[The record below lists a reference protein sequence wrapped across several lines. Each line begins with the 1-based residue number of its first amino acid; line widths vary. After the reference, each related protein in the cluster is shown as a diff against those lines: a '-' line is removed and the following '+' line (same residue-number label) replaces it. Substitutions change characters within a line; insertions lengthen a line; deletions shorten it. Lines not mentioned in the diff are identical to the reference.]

1 MKASSEREWV
11 LILNVKFYIIS
22 YIFLIVFVRILPPV
36 LRKKSGR
43 NLQQSATEHIK
54 QNALQKGRGIM
65 KNQNQV
71 KVFVSV
77 FLALLSIQGTAMTGA
92 AAMESVPL
100 ATEQTEQVEEAVTE
114 TMPEESAPSDFLS
127 ISSNDAI
134 PDIIQGTPIAIN
146 GVVKSDFSK
155 ITVLTV
161 GVYNAAGEQVIGKT
175 LSPNQVEY
183 DLQNLNDALPF
194 ENLQAG
200 TYQYRV
206 TASNATNQNYT
217 VINQSFVVSSD
228 PTVQVG
234 ATEDAITIE
243 NGSKIPNIT
252 VGTSVSIS
260 GIVRSASSNITTIT
274 VGVYDSKHKMVTGKN
289 AYPTASV
296 FNVKKLDDFVD
307 FSELPVGTYTY
318 EITVTNG
325 THANYTVVN
334 QKFIVSSSSTATDD
348 SIKITNS
355 ATIPNITVGKAV
367 SIRGT
372 VTSAKSNITKIT
384 VGVFDANNTLIT
396 GNSASPNAKTYN
408 VANMDAAVKFGN
420 LKAGT
425 YYYKVLVTNAAHKD
439 YEAVNQKF
447 TVSESGSST
456 TTDQIKMTNGVTIP
470 NITAGKSVSIRGTVT
485 SATSNITKLIVGIYR
500 EDGTSVTGRTVVP
513 NAKSYDVSKIDPYVK
528 FGGLSA
534 GTYYYKVLV
543 TNATHTNYAVV
554 NQKFTVSGGS
564 TTTTDTLSMTGGVT
578 IPNIKVGNV
587 VSIRGTVTS
596 ASSNLKSVT
605 VGVYDSNNKLVTGK
619 TVAPNAKTYNVR
631 NLDAYVSFGNLKA
644 GTYYYKVIASNA
656 ANTNVAVVNQKFT
669 VSDGSSTTTDKL
681 SITGGVTIPNIK
693 VGNVVSI
700 RGTVTSASSNL
711 KSVTVGVYDSNN
723 KLVTGKTAT
732 PNAKT
737 YNIRNLDAYVSFGD
751 LKAGTY
757 YYKVIASNAANTNV
771 AIVNQKFTVSDGSST
786 TTDKLSITGG
796 VTIPN
801 IKVGNVVSIRGTVTS
816 ASSNLKSVT
825 VGVYDSSNKL
835 VTGKTVAPNAKTY
848 NVRNLDAYVS
858 FGDLK
863 AGTYYYKVIT
873 SNAANTNVAV
883 VNQKFTVSDGSSTT
897 TDTLSI
903 TGGVTIPNIKIGNV
917 VSIRGTVTSAS
928 SNLKSVTVGVYDS
941 NNKLVTGKTVAPN
954 AKTYNVRNLDAYVSF
969 GDLKAGTYYYKV
981 IASNAANT
989 NVAVVNQKFTV
1000 SDGSS
1005 TTTTDTL
1012 SITGGVTIP
1021 NIKVGNVVSIRGTV
1035 TSTSS
1040 NLKSVT
1046 VGVYDSNN
1054 KLVTGKTATPNAK
1067 TYNIRNLDAY
1077 VDFGSLKAGTYYYKV
1092 FATNATTTNFPVV
1105 EQKFTVSANGG
1116 TTSNTDTLSITGGT
1130 TVPNIKVGNTVV
1142 VQGTIQSKT
1151 SNITSLTVGVF
1162 DQNQKLVT
1170 GKTVHPNVRTYN
1182 VHNLDYY
1189 VNFGDLK
1196 AGTYYYKVIATNGA
1210 YTNQAVVNQKFTVSD
1225 GSSTTTDKLSMT
1237 GGVTIPNIKVGNVV
1251 SIRGTVTSASSN
1263 LKSVTVGVYDSNNNL
1278 VTGKTV
1284 APNAKTYN
1292 VRNLDAYVSFG
1303 DLQAGT
1309 YYYRVFATNAA
1320 NTNVAVVNQKFT
1332 VSDGSSTTTDKLSMT
1347 GGVTIPNIKVGN
1359 VVSIRGTVTSASSN
1373 LKSVTAGVYDSNN
1386 KLVTGKTA
1394 TPNAKT
1400 YNVSN
1405 LDAYVDFGS
1414 LKAGTYYYRV
1424 FATNATTTNF
1434 PVVEQKFTV
1443 SANGST
1449 TASDTLSISGG
1460 TSVPNITEGT
1470 SVVVKGTVSSASS
1483 NITSVTVGVYSAS
1496 GNLIT
1501 GKTVKPNAKSY
1512 DLRKLDAYVNFN
1524 LLTPGSYLYRVT
1536 VSNGTKTQQLVNQ
1549 AFQVKAK
1556 SGSAQNKDK
1565 LTLSGGTTIPNIKV
1579 GKAVSIRGTVKSATS
1594 NITSLTV
1601 GVFSSSGN
1609 LVTGKTV
1616 RPNAKS
1622 YDIHQVDAYVN
1633 FNLLSPDT
1641 YYYSVIATNGSYQ
1654 NQIVSYQK
1662 FTVTK

>member
-1 MKASSEREWV
+1 
-11 LILNVKFYIIS
+11 
-22 YIFLIVFVRILPPV
+22 
-36 LRKKSGR
+36 
-43 NLQQSATEHIK
+43 
-54 QNALQKGRGIM
+54 M
-65 KNQNQV
+65 KNQNQI

-92 AAMESVPL
+92 AAMVSTPDP
-100 ATEQTEQVEEAVTE
+100 TEQTKEAVTE
-114 TMPEESAPSDFLS
+114 VLPEEYASADFLS
-127 ISSNDAI
+127 ISGNDAI
-134 PDIIQGTPIAIN
+134 PNIIQGTPFAIN
-146 GVVKSDFSK
+146 GTVKSDFSK

-206 TASNATNQNYT
+206 TASNATNQNYI
-217 VINQSFVVSSD
+217 VINQSFVISSD
-228 PTVQVG
+228 PTVQVE

-274 VGVYDSKHKMVTGKN
+274 VGVYDSNHKMVTGKN

-325 THANYTVVN
+325 THTNYTVVN
-334 QKFIVSSSSTATDD
+334 QKFTVSSSSTATDD
-348 SIKITNS
+348 SIKITNN
-355 ATIPNITVGKAV
+355 ATIPNIMVGKAV

-384 VGVFDANNTLIT
+384 VGVFDANNTLVT

-447 TVSESGSST
+447 IVSESGSST

-500 EDGTSVTGRTVVP
+500 EDGTSVTGRTIVP

-528 FGGLSA
+528 FGGLSS
-534 GTYYYKVLV
+534 GTYYYKILV

-554 NQKFTVSGGS
+554 NQKFTVSDGS
-564 TTTTDTLSMTGGVT
+564 TTTTDKLSMTGGVTIPNIKVGNVVSIRGTVTSASSNLKSVTVGVYDSNNKLVTGKTATPNAKTYNVRNLDAYVSFGDLKAGTYYYKVIASNAANTNVAVVNQKFTVSDGSTTTTDKLSMTGGVT

-619 TVAPNAKTYNVR
+619 TVAPNAKTYNIR
-631 NLDAYVSFGNLKA
+631 NLDAYVSFGDLSV
-644 GTYYYKVIASNA
+644 GTYSYKVIATNA
-656 ANTNVAVVNQKFT
+656 THTNYAVVNQKFT
-669 VSDGSSTTTDKL
+669 VSANGSQTADTL
-681 SITGGVTIPNIK
+681 HITGGTSVPNITEGTSVVVKGTVSSAASNITSVTVGVYSASGNLITGKTVRPNAKTYDLRRLDAYVNFNLLTPGSYLYRVTVTNGTTSQHLVNQAFQVKAKSGSVQSQDKLTLSGGTTIPNIK

-737 YNIRNLDAYVSFGD
+737 YN
-751 LKAGTY
+751 
-757 YYKVIASNAANTNV
+757 
-771 AIVNQKFTVSDGSST
+771 
-786 TTDKLSITGG
+786 
-796 VTIPN
+796 
-801 IKVGNVVSIRGTVTS
+801 
-816 ASSNLKSVT
+816 
-825 VGVYDSSNKL
+825 
-835 VTGKTVAPNAKTY
+835 
-848 NVRNLDAYVS
+848 VRNLDAYVS
-858 FGDLK
+858 FGD
-863 AGTYYYKVIT
+863 
-873 SNAANTNVAV
+873 
-883 VNQKFTVSDGSSTT
+883 
-897 TDTLSI
+897 
-903 TGGVTIPNIKIGNV
+903 
-917 VSIRGTVTSAS
+917 
-928 SNLKSVTVGVYDS
+928 
-941 NNKLVTGKTVAPN
+941 
-954 AKTYNVRNLDAYVSF
+954 
-969 GDLKAGTYYYKV
+969 
-981 IASNAANT
+981 
-989 NVAVVNQKFTV
+989 
-1000 SDGSS
+1000 
-1005 TTTTDTL
+1005 
-1012 SITGGVTIP
+1012 
-1021 NIKVGNVVSIRGTV
+1021 
-1035 TSTSS
+1035 
-1040 NLKSVT
+1040 
-1046 VGVYDSNN
+1046 
-1054 KLVTGKTATPNAK
+1054 
-1067 TYNIRNLDAY
+1067 
-1077 VDFGSLKAGTYYYKV
+1077 
-1092 FATNATTTNFPVV
+1092 
-1105 EQKFTVSANGG
+1105 
-1116 TTSNTDTLSITGGT
+1116 
-1130 TVPNIKVGNTVV
+1130 
-1142 VQGTIQSKT
+1142 
-1151 SNITSLTVGVF
+1151 
-1162 DQNQKLVT
+1162 
-1170 GKTVHPNVRTYN
+1170 
-1182 VHNLDYY
+1182 
-1189 VNFGDLK
+1189 
-1196 AGTYYYKVIATNGA
+1196 
-1210 YTNQAVVNQKFTVSD
+1210 
-1225 GSSTTTDKLSMT
+1225 
-1237 GGVTIPNIKVGNVV
+1237 
-1251 SIRGTVTSASSN
+1251 
-1263 LKSVTVGVYDSNNNL
+1263 
-1278 VTGKTV
+1278 
-1284 APNAKTYN
+1284 
-1292 VRNLDAYVSFG
+1292 
-1303 DLQAGT
+1303 
-1309 YYYRVFATNAA
+1309 
-1320 NTNVAVVNQKFT
+1320 
-1332 VSDGSSTTTDKLSMT
+1332 
-1347 GGVTIPNIKVGN
+1347 
-1359 VVSIRGTVTSASSN
+1359 
-1373 LKSVTAGVYDSNN
+1373 
-1386 KLVTGKTA
+1386 
-1394 TPNAKT
+1394 
-1400 YNVSN
+1400 
-1405 LDAYVDFGS
+1405 

-1449 TASDTLSISGG
+1449 TESDTLSISGG

-1501 GKTVKPNAKSY
+1501 GKTAKPNAKSY

-1556 SGSAQNKDK
+1556 SGSAQSKDK

-1579 GKAVSIRGTVKSATS
+1579 GKAVSIRGTVKSGTS

-1601 GVFSSSGN
+1601 GVFTSSGN

-1641 YYYSVIATNGSYQ
+1641 YYYGVVATNSSYQ

>member
-1 MKASSEREWV
+1 
-11 LILNVKFYIIS
+11 
-22 YIFLIVFVRILPPV
+22 
-36 LRKKSGR
+36 
-43 NLQQSATEHIK
+43 
-54 QNALQKGRGIM
+54 M
-65 KNQNQV
+65 KNQNQI

-100 ATEQTEQVEEAVTE
+100 ATEQTEQMEEAVTE
-114 TMPEESAPSDFLS
+114 TMPEESLSSDALS

-175 LSPNQVEY
+175 LSPNQVEC

-206 TASNATNQNYT
+206 TASNATNQNYI

-274 VGVYDSKHKMVTGKN
+274 VGVYDSNHKMVTGKN

-325 THANYTVVN
+325 THTNYTVVN
-334 QKFIVSSSSTATDD
+334 QKFTVSSSSTATDD
-348 SIKITNS
+348 SIKITNN
-355 ATIPNITVGKAV
+355 ATIPNIMVGKAV

-384 VGVFDANNTLIT
+384 VGVFDANNTLVT

-447 TVSESGSST
+447 IVSESGSST

-554 NQKFTVSGGS
+554 NQKFTVSDGS
-564 TTTTDTLSMTGGVT
+564 T
-578 IPNIKVGNV
+578 
-587 VSIRGTVTS
+587 
-596 ASSNLKSVT
+596 
-605 VGVYDSNNKLVTGK
+605 
-619 TVAPNAKTYNVR
+619 
-631 NLDAYVSFGNLKA
+631 
-644 GTYYYKVIASNA
+644 
-656 ANTNVAVVNQKFT
+656 
-669 VSDGSSTTTDKL
+669 TTTDKL

-737 YNIRNLDAYVSFGD
+737 YN
-751 LKAGTY
+751 
-757 YYKVIASNAANTNV
+757 
-771 AIVNQKFTVSDGSST
+771 
-786 TTDKLSITGG
+786 
-796 VTIPN
+796 
-801 IKVGNVVSIRGTVTS
+801 
-816 ASSNLKSVT
+816 
-825 VGVYDSSNKL
+825 
-835 VTGKTVAPNAKTY
+835 
-848 NVRNLDAYVS
+848 VRNLDAYVS
-858 FGDLK
+858 FGD
-863 AGTYYYKVIT
+863 
-873 SNAANTNVAV
+873 
-883 VNQKFTVSDGSSTT
+883 
-897 TDTLSI
+897 
-903 TGGVTIPNIKIGNV
+903 
-917 VSIRGTVTSAS
+917 
-928 SNLKSVTVGVYDS
+928 
-941 NNKLVTGKTVAPN
+941 
-954 AKTYNVRNLDAYVSF
+954 
-969 GDLKAGTYYYKV
+969 
-981 IASNAANT
+981 
-989 NVAVVNQKFTV
+989 
-1000 SDGSS
+1000 
-1005 TTTTDTL
+1005 
-1012 SITGGVTIP
+1012 
-1021 NIKVGNVVSIRGTV
+1021 
-1035 TSTSS
+1035 
-1040 NLKSVT
+1040 
-1046 VGVYDSNN
+1046 
-1054 KLVTGKTATPNAK
+1054 
-1067 TYNIRNLDAY
+1067 
-1077 VDFGSLKAGTYYYKV
+1077 
-1092 FATNATTTNFPVV
+1092 
-1105 EQKFTVSANGG
+1105 
-1116 TTSNTDTLSITGGT
+1116 
-1130 TVPNIKVGNTVV
+1130 
-1142 VQGTIQSKT
+1142 
-1151 SNITSLTVGVF
+1151 
-1162 DQNQKLVT
+1162 
-1170 GKTVHPNVRTYN
+1170 
-1182 VHNLDYY
+1182 
-1189 VNFGDLK
+1189 
-1196 AGTYYYKVIATNGA
+1196 
-1210 YTNQAVVNQKFTVSD
+1210 
-1225 GSSTTTDKLSMT
+1225 
-1237 GGVTIPNIKVGNVV
+1237 
-1251 SIRGTVTSASSN
+1251 
-1263 LKSVTVGVYDSNNNL
+1263 
-1278 VTGKTV
+1278 
-1284 APNAKTYN
+1284 
-1292 VRNLDAYVSFG
+1292 
-1303 DLQAGT
+1303 
-1309 YYYRVFATNAA
+1309 
-1320 NTNVAVVNQKFT
+1320 
-1332 VSDGSSTTTDKLSMT
+1332 
-1347 GGVTIPNIKVGN
+1347 
-1359 VVSIRGTVTSASSN
+1359 
-1373 LKSVTAGVYDSNN
+1373 
-1386 KLVTGKTA
+1386 
-1394 TPNAKT
+1394 
-1400 YNVSN
+1400 
-1405 LDAYVDFGS
+1405 

-1501 GKTVKPNAKSY
+1501 GKTAKPNAKSY

-1556 SGSAQNKDK
+1556 SGSAQSKDK

-1579 GKAVSIRGTVKSATS
+1579 GKAVSIRGTVKSGTS

-1601 GVFSSSGN
+1601 GVFTSSGN

-1641 YYYSVIATNGSYQ
+1641 YYYGVVATNSSYQ

>member
-1 MKASSEREWV
+1 MKVSSERGWV

-22 YIFLIVFVRILPPV
+22 YIFLIIFENILPPV

-43 NLQQSATEHIK
+43 NLQQSATEHIE

-65 KNQNQV
+65 KNQNQI

-100 ATEQTEQVEEAVTE
+100 ATEQTEQMEEAVTE
-114 TMPEESAPSDFLS
+114 TMPEESLSSDALS

-134 PDIIQGTPIAIN
+134 PDIIQGTPLAIN
-146 GVVKSDFSK
+146 GTVKSDFSK

-206 TASNATNQNYT
+206 TASNATNQNYI

-274 VGVYDSKHKMVTGKN
+274 VGVYDSNHKMVTGKN
-289 AYPTASV
+289 AYPTASM

-325 THANYTVVN
+325 THTNYTVVN
-334 QKFIVSSSSTATDD
+334 QKFTVSSSSTATDD
-348 SIKITNS
+348 SIKITNN
-355 ATIPNITVGKAV
+355 ATIPNIMVGKAV

-384 VGVFDANNTLIT
+384 VGVFDANNTLVT

-425 YYYKVLVTNAAHKD
+425 YYYKVLVTNAARKD

-447 TVSESGSST
+447 IVSESGSST

-470 NITAGKSVSIRGTVT
+470 NITAGKSVSIRGMVT

-554 NQKFTVSGGS
+554 NQKFTVSDGS
-564 TTTTDTLSMTGGVT
+564 T
-578 IPNIKVGNV
+578 
-587 VSIRGTVTS
+587 
-596 ASSNLKSVT
+596 
-605 VGVYDSNNKLVTGK
+605 
-619 TVAPNAKTYNVR
+619 
-631 NLDAYVSFGNLKA
+631 
-644 GTYYYKVIASNA
+644 
-656 ANTNVAVVNQKFT
+656 
-669 VSDGSSTTTDKL
+669 TTTDKL

-693 VGNVVSI
+693 V
-700 RGTVTSASSNL
+700 
-711 KSVTVGVYDSNN
+711 
-723 KLVTGKTAT
+723 
-732 PNAKT
+732 
-737 YNIRNLDAYVSFGD
+737 
-751 LKAGTY
+751 
-757 YYKVIASNAANTNV
+757 
-771 AIVNQKFTVSDGSST
+771 
-786 TTDKLSITGG
+786 
-796 VTIPN
+796 
-801 IKVGNVVSIRGTVTS
+801 
-816 ASSNLKSVT
+816 
-825 VGVYDSSNKL
+825 
-835 VTGKTVAPNAKTY
+835 
-848 NVRNLDAYVS
+848 
-858 FGDLK
+858 
-863 AGTYYYKVIT
+863 
-873 SNAANTNVAV
+873 
-883 VNQKFTVSDGSSTT
+883 
-897 TDTLSI
+897 
-903 TGGVTIPNIKIGNV
+903 GNV

-1000 SDGSS
+1000 SDGS
-1005 TTTTDTL
+1005 T
-1012 SITGGVTIP
+1012 
-1021 NIKVGNVVSIRGTV
+1021 
-1035 TSTSS
+1035 
-1040 NLKSVT
+1040 
-1046 VGVYDSNN
+1046 
-1054 KLVTGKTATPNAK
+1054 
-1067 TYNIRNLDAY
+1067 
-1077 VDFGSLKAGTYYYKV
+1077 
-1092 FATNATTTNFPVV
+1092 
-1105 EQKFTVSANGG
+1105 
-1116 TTSNTDTLSITGGT
+1116 
-1130 TVPNIKVGNTVV
+1130 
-1142 VQGTIQSKT
+1142 
-1151 SNITSLTVGVF
+1151 
-1162 DQNQKLVT
+1162 
-1170 GKTVHPNVRTYN
+1170 
-1182 VHNLDYY
+1182 
-1189 VNFGDLK
+1189 
-1196 AGTYYYKVIATNGA
+1196 
-1210 YTNQAVVNQKFTVSD
+1210 
-1225 GSSTTTDKLSMT
+1225 TTTDKLSIT

-1263 LKSVTVGVYDSNNNL
+1263 LKSVTVGVYDSNNKL
-1278 VTGKTV
+1278 VTGKT
-1284 APNAKTYN
+1284 ATPNAKTYN

-1303 DLQAGT
+1303 D
-1309 YYYRVFATNAA
+1309 
-1320 NTNVAVVNQKFT
+1320 
-1332 VSDGSSTTTDKLSMT
+1332 
-1347 GGVTIPNIKVGN
+1347 
-1359 VVSIRGTVTSASSN
+1359 
-1373 LKSVTAGVYDSNN
+1373 
-1386 KLVTGKTA
+1386 
-1394 TPNAKT
+1394 
-1400 YNVSN
+1400 
-1405 LDAYVDFGS
+1405 

-1501 GKTVKPNAKSY
+1501 GKTAKPNAKSY

-1556 SGSAQNKDK
+1556 SGSAQSKDK

-1579 GKAVSIRGTVKSATS
+1579 GKAVSIRGTVKSGTS

-1601 GVFSSSGN
+1601 GVFTSSGN

-1641 YYYSVIATNGSYQ
+1641 YYYGVVATNSSYQ

>member
-1 MKASSEREWV
+1 
-11 LILNVKFYIIS
+11 
-22 YIFLIVFVRILPPV
+22 
-36 LRKKSGR
+36 
-43 NLQQSATEHIK
+43 
-54 QNALQKGRGIM
+54 M
-65 KNQNQV
+65 KNQNQI

-92 AAMESVPL
+92 AAMVSTPDP
-100 ATEQTEQVEEAVTE
+100 TEQTKEAVTE
-114 TMPEESAPSDFLS
+114 VLPEEYAPADFLS
-127 ISSNDAI
+127 ISGNDAI
-134 PDIIQGTPIAIN
+134 PNIIQGTPLAIN
-146 GVVKSDFSK
+146 GTVKSDFSK
-155 ITVLTV
+155 ITVLTA
-161 GVYNAAGEQVIGKT
+161 GVYDATGKQVLGKT
-175 LSPNQVEY
+175 LSPNQVEFN
-183 DLQNLNDALPF
+183 LQSLNDDLPF
-194 ENLQAG
+194 ETLQAG
-200 TYQYRV
+200 TYHYRV
-206 TASNATNQNYT
+206 TASNATHQDFT

-274 VGVYDSKHKMVTGKN
+274 VGVYDSNHKMVTGKN

-325 THANYTVVN
+325 THTNYTVVN
-334 QKFIVSSSSTATDD
+334 QKFTVSSSSTATDD
-348 SIKITNS
+348 SIKITNN
-355 ATIPNITVGKAV
+355 ATIPNIMVGKAV

-384 VGVFDANNTLIT
+384 VGVFDANNTLVT

-447 TVSESGSST
+447 IVSESGSST

-554 NQKFTVSGGS
+554 NQKFTVSDGS
-564 TTTTDTLSMTGGVT
+564 T
-578 IPNIKVGNV
+578 
-587 VSIRGTVTS
+587 
-596 ASSNLKSVT
+596 
-605 VGVYDSNNKLVTGK
+605 
-619 TVAPNAKTYNVR
+619 
-631 NLDAYVSFGNLKA
+631 
-644 GTYYYKVIASNA
+644 
-656 ANTNVAVVNQKFT
+656 
-669 VSDGSSTTTDKL
+669 TTTDKL

-693 VGNVVSI
+693 V
-700 RGTVTSASSNL
+700 
-711 KSVTVGVYDSNN
+711 
-723 KLVTGKTAT
+723 
-732 PNAKT
+732 
-737 YNIRNLDAYVSFGD
+737 
-751 LKAGTY
+751 
-757 YYKVIASNAANTNV
+757 
-771 AIVNQKFTVSDGSST
+771 
-786 TTDKLSITGG
+786 
-796 VTIPN
+796 
-801 IKVGNVVSIRGTVTS
+801 
-816 ASSNLKSVT
+816 
-825 VGVYDSSNKL
+825 
-835 VTGKTVAPNAKTY
+835 
-848 NVRNLDAYVS
+848 
-858 FGDLK
+858 
-863 AGTYYYKVIT
+863 
-873 SNAANTNVAV
+873 
-883 VNQKFTVSDGSSTT
+883 
-897 TDTLSI
+897 
-903 TGGVTIPNIKIGNV
+903 GNV

-1000 SDGSS
+1000 SDGS
-1005 TTTTDTL
+1005 T
-1012 SITGGVTIP
+1012 
-1021 NIKVGNVVSIRGTV
+1021 
-1035 TSTSS
+1035 
-1040 NLKSVT
+1040 
-1046 VGVYDSNN
+1046 
-1054 KLVTGKTATPNAK
+1054 
-1067 TYNIRNLDAY
+1067 
-1077 VDFGSLKAGTYYYKV
+1077 
-1092 FATNATTTNFPVV
+1092 
-1105 EQKFTVSANGG
+1105 
-1116 TTSNTDTLSITGGT
+1116 
-1130 TVPNIKVGNTVV
+1130 
-1142 VQGTIQSKT
+1142 
-1151 SNITSLTVGVF
+1151 
-1162 DQNQKLVT
+1162 
-1170 GKTVHPNVRTYN
+1170 
-1182 VHNLDYY
+1182 
-1189 VNFGDLK
+1189 
-1196 AGTYYYKVIATNGA
+1196 
-1210 YTNQAVVNQKFTVSD
+1210 
-1225 GSSTTTDKLSMT
+1225 TTTDKLSIT

-1263 LKSVTVGVYDSNNNL
+1263 LKSVTVGVYDSNNKL
-1278 VTGKTV
+1278 VTGKT
-1284 APNAKTYN
+1284 ATPNAKTYN

-1303 DLQAGT
+1303 D
-1309 YYYRVFATNAA
+1309 
-1320 NTNVAVVNQKFT
+1320 
-1332 VSDGSSTTTDKLSMT
+1332 
-1347 GGVTIPNIKVGN
+1347 
-1359 VVSIRGTVTSASSN
+1359 
-1373 LKSVTAGVYDSNN
+1373 
-1386 KLVTGKTA
+1386 
-1394 TPNAKT
+1394 
-1400 YNVSN
+1400 
-1405 LDAYVDFGS
+1405 

-1501 GKTVKPNAKSY
+1501 GKTAKPNAKSY

-1556 SGSAQNKDK
+1556 SGSAQSKDK

-1579 GKAVSIRGTVKSATS
+1579 GKAVSIRGTVKSGTS

-1601 GVFSSSGN
+1601 GVFTSSGN

-1641 YYYSVIATNGSYQ
+1641 YYYGVVATNSSYQ

-1662 FTVTK
+1662 FKVTE

>member
-1 MKASSEREWV
+1 
-11 LILNVKFYIIS
+11 
-22 YIFLIVFVRILPPV
+22 
-36 LRKKSGR
+36 
-43 NLQQSATEHIK
+43 
-54 QNALQKGRGIM
+54 M
-65 KNQNQV
+65 KNQNQI

-92 AAMESVPL
+92 AAMVSTPDP
-100 ATEQTEQVEEAVTE
+100 TEQTKEAVTE
-114 TMPEESAPSDFLS
+114 VLPEEYASADFLS
-127 ISSNDAI
+127 ISGNDAI
-134 PDIIQGTPIAIN
+134 PNIIQGTPLAIN
-146 GVVKSDFSK
+146 GTVKSDFSK

-206 TASNATNQNYT
+206 TASNATNQNYI
-217 VINQSFVVSSD
+217 VINQSFVISSD
-228 PTVQVG
+228 PTVQVE

-274 VGVYDSKHKMVTGKN
+274 VGVYDSNHKMVTGKN

-325 THANYTVVN
+325 THTNYTVVN
-334 QKFIVSSSSTATDD
+334 QKFTVSSSSTATDD
-348 SIKITNS
+348 SIKITNN
-355 ATIPNITVGKAV
+355 ATIPNIMVGKAV

-384 VGVFDANNTLIT
+384 VGVFDANNTLVT

-447 TVSESGSST
+447 IVSESGSST

-500 EDGTSVTGRTVVP
+500 EDGTSVTGRTIVP

-554 NQKFTVSGGS
+554 NQKFTVSDGS
-564 TTTTDTLSMTGGVT
+564 TTTTDKLSMTGGVT
-578 IPNIKVGNV
+578 IPNIKV
-587 VSIRGTVTS
+587 
-596 ASSNLKSVT
+596 
-605 VGVYDSNNKLVTGK
+605 
-619 TVAPNAKTYNVR
+619 
-631 NLDAYVSFGNLKA
+631 
-644 GTYYYKVIASNA
+644 
-656 ANTNVAVVNQKFT
+656 
-669 VSDGSSTTTDKL
+669 
-681 SITGGVTIPNIK
+681 
-693 VGNVVSI
+693 
-700 RGTVTSASSNL
+700 
-711 KSVTVGVYDSNN
+711 
-723 KLVTGKTAT
+723 
-732 PNAKT
+732 
-737 YNIRNLDAYVSFGD
+737 
-751 LKAGTY
+751 
-757 YYKVIASNAANTNV
+757 
-771 AIVNQKFTVSDGSST
+771 
-786 TTDKLSITGG
+786 
-796 VTIPN
+796 
-801 IKVGNVVSIRGTVTS
+801 
-816 ASSNLKSVT
+816 
-825 VGVYDSSNKL
+825 
-835 VTGKTVAPNAKTY
+835 
-848 NVRNLDAYVS
+848 
-858 FGDLK
+858 
-863 AGTYYYKVIT
+863 
-873 SNAANTNVAV
+873 
-883 VNQKFTVSDGSSTT
+883 
-897 TDTLSI
+897 
-903 TGGVTIPNIKIGNV
+903 GNV

-1000 SDGSS
+1000 SDGS
-1005 TTTTDTL
+1005 T
-1012 SITGGVTIP
+1012 
-1021 NIKVGNVVSIRGTV
+1021 
-1035 TSTSS
+1035 
-1040 NLKSVT
+1040 
-1046 VGVYDSNN
+1046 
-1054 KLVTGKTATPNAK
+1054 
-1067 TYNIRNLDAY
+1067 
-1077 VDFGSLKAGTYYYKV
+1077 
-1092 FATNATTTNFPVV
+1092 
-1105 EQKFTVSANGG
+1105 
-1116 TTSNTDTLSITGGT
+1116 
-1130 TVPNIKVGNTVV
+1130 
-1142 VQGTIQSKT
+1142 
-1151 SNITSLTVGVF
+1151 
-1162 DQNQKLVT
+1162 
-1170 GKTVHPNVRTYN
+1170 
-1182 VHNLDYY
+1182 
-1189 VNFGDLK
+1189 
-1196 AGTYYYKVIATNGA
+1196 
-1210 YTNQAVVNQKFTVSD
+1210 
-1225 GSSTTTDKLSMT
+1225 TTTDKLSMT

-1263 LKSVTVGVYDSNNNL
+1263 LKSVTVGVYDSNNKL

-1303 DLQAGT
+1303 D
-1309 YYYRVFATNAA
+1309 
-1320 NTNVAVVNQKFT
+1320 
-1332 VSDGSSTTTDKLSMT
+1332 
-1347 GGVTIPNIKVGN
+1347 
-1359 VVSIRGTVTSASSN
+1359 
-1373 LKSVTAGVYDSNN
+1373 
-1386 KLVTGKTA
+1386 
-1394 TPNAKT
+1394 
-1400 YNVSN
+1400 
-1405 LDAYVDFGS
+1405 

-1501 GKTVKPNAKSY
+1501 GKTAKPNAKSY

-1556 SGSAQNKDK
+1556 SGSAQSKDK

-1601 GVFSSSGN
+1601 GVFTSSGN

-1622 YDIHQVDAYVN
+1622 YDIRQVDMYVN

-1654 NQIVSYQK
+1654 NQVISYQQ
-1662 FTVTK
+1662 FTVTQ

>member
-1 MKASSEREWV
+1 
-11 LILNVKFYIIS
+11 
-22 YIFLIVFVRILPPV
+22 
-36 LRKKSGR
+36 
-43 NLQQSATEHIK
+43 
-54 QNALQKGRGIM
+54 M

-100 ATEQTEQVEEAVTE
+100 ATEQTEQMEEAVTE
-114 TMPEESAPSDFLS
+114 TMPEESLSSDALS

-206 TASNATNQNYT
+206 TASNATNQNYI

-274 VGVYDSKHKMVTGKN
+274 VGVYDSNHKMVTGKN

-325 THANYTVVN
+325 THTNYTVVN
-334 QKFIVSSSSTATDD
+334 QKFAVSSSSTATDD
-348 SIKITNS
+348 SIKITNN
-355 ATIPNITVGKAV
+355 ATIPNIMVGKAV

-384 VGVFDANNTLIT
+384 VGVFDANNTLVT

-447 TVSESGSST
+447 TVSKSGSST

-513 NAKSYDVSKIDPYVK
+513 NAKSYDVSKIDSYVK

-554 NQKFTVSGGS
+554 NQKFTVSDGS
-564 TTTTDTLSMTGGVT
+564 TTTTDKLSM
-578 IPNIKVGNV
+578 
-587 VSIRGTVTS
+587 
-596 ASSNLKSVT
+596 
-605 VGVYDSNNKLVTGK
+605 
-619 TVAPNAKTYNVR
+619 
-631 NLDAYVSFGNLKA
+631 
-644 GTYYYKVIASNA
+644 
-656 ANTNVAVVNQKFT
+656 
-669 VSDGSSTTTDKL
+669 
-681 SITGGVTIPNIK
+681 TGGVTIPNIK

-737 YNIRNLDAYVSFGD
+737 YN
-751 LKAGTY
+751 
-757 YYKVIASNAANTNV
+757 
-771 AIVNQKFTVSDGSST
+771 
-786 TTDKLSITGG
+786 
-796 VTIPN
+796 
-801 IKVGNVVSIRGTVTS
+801 
-816 ASSNLKSVT
+816 
-825 VGVYDSSNKL
+825 
-835 VTGKTVAPNAKTY
+835 
-848 NVRNLDAYVS
+848 VRNLDAYVS
-858 FGDLK
+858 FGD
-863 AGTYYYKVIT
+863 
-873 SNAANTNVAV
+873 
-883 VNQKFTVSDGSSTT
+883 
-897 TDTLSI
+897 
-903 TGGVTIPNIKIGNV
+903 
-917 VSIRGTVTSAS
+917 
-928 SNLKSVTVGVYDS
+928 
-941 NNKLVTGKTVAPN
+941 
-954 AKTYNVRNLDAYVSF
+954 
-969 GDLKAGTYYYKV
+969 
-981 IASNAANT
+981 
-989 NVAVVNQKFTV
+989 
-1000 SDGSS
+1000 
-1005 TTTTDTL
+1005 
-1012 SITGGVTIP
+1012 
-1021 NIKVGNVVSIRGTV
+1021 
-1035 TSTSS
+1035 
-1040 NLKSVT
+1040 
-1046 VGVYDSNN
+1046 
-1054 KLVTGKTATPNAK
+1054 
-1067 TYNIRNLDAY
+1067 
-1077 VDFGSLKAGTYYYKV
+1077 
-1092 FATNATTTNFPVV
+1092 
-1105 EQKFTVSANGG
+1105 
-1116 TTSNTDTLSITGGT
+1116 
-1130 TVPNIKVGNTVV
+1130 
-1142 VQGTIQSKT
+1142 
-1151 SNITSLTVGVF
+1151 
-1162 DQNQKLVT
+1162 
-1170 GKTVHPNVRTYN
+1170 
-1182 VHNLDYY
+1182 
-1189 VNFGDLK
+1189 
-1196 AGTYYYKVIATNGA
+1196 
-1210 YTNQAVVNQKFTVSD
+1210 
-1225 GSSTTTDKLSMT
+1225 
-1237 GGVTIPNIKVGNVV
+1237 
-1251 SIRGTVTSASSN
+1251 
-1263 LKSVTVGVYDSNNNL
+1263 
-1278 VTGKTV
+1278 
-1284 APNAKTYN
+1284 
-1292 VRNLDAYVSFG
+1292 
-1303 DLQAGT
+1303 
-1309 YYYRVFATNAA
+1309 
-1320 NTNVAVVNQKFT
+1320 
-1332 VSDGSSTTTDKLSMT
+1332 
-1347 GGVTIPNIKVGN
+1347 
-1359 VVSIRGTVTSASSN
+1359 
-1373 LKSVTAGVYDSNN
+1373 
-1386 KLVTGKTA
+1386 
-1394 TPNAKT
+1394 
-1400 YNVSN
+1400 
-1405 LDAYVDFGS
+1405 

-1449 TASDTLSISGG
+1449 TASDILSISGG

-1501 GKTVKPNAKSY
+1501 GKTAKPNAKSY

-1556 SGSAQNKDK
+1556 SGSAQSKDK

-1579 GKAVSIRGTVKSATS
+1579 GKAVSIRGTVKSGTS

-1641 YYYSVIATNGSYQ
+1641 YYYGVIATNSSYQ

>member
-1 MKASSEREWV
+1 
-11 LILNVKFYIIS
+11 
-22 YIFLIVFVRILPPV
+22 
-36 LRKKSGR
+36 
-43 NLQQSATEHIK
+43 
-54 QNALQKGRGIM
+54 M
-65 KNQNQV
+65 KNQNQI

-92 AAMESVPL
+92 AAMVSTPDP
-100 ATEQTEQVEEAVTE
+100 TEQTKEAVTE
-114 TMPEESAPSDFLS
+114 VLPEEYAPADFLS
-127 ISSNDAI
+127 ISGNDAI
-134 PDIIQGTPIAIN
+134 PNIIQGTPLAIN
-146 GVVKSDFSK
+146 GTVKSDFSK

-206 TASNATNQNYT
+206 TASNATNQNYI

-274 VGVYDSKHKMVTGKN
+274 VGVYDSNHKMVTGKN

-325 THANYTVVN
+325 THTNYTVVN
-334 QKFIVSSSSTATDD
+334 QKFTVSSSSSTATDD
-348 SIKITNS
+348 SIKITNN
-355 ATIPNITVGKAV
+355 ATIPNIMVGKAV

-384 VGVFDANNTLIT
+384 VGVFDANNTLVP
-396 GNSASPNAKTYN
+396 GNSASPNAKIYN

-447 TVSESGSST
+447 IVSESGSST

-554 NQKFTVSGGS
+554 NQKFTVSDGS
-564 TTTTDTLSMTGGVT
+564 T
-578 IPNIKVGNV
+578 
-587 VSIRGTVTS
+587 
-596 ASSNLKSVT
+596 
-605 VGVYDSNNKLVTGK
+605 
-619 TVAPNAKTYNVR
+619 
-631 NLDAYVSFGNLKA
+631 
-644 GTYYYKVIASNA
+644 
-656 ANTNVAVVNQKFT
+656 
-669 VSDGSSTTTDKL
+669 TTTDKL

-693 VGNVVSI
+693 V
-700 RGTVTSASSNL
+700 
-711 KSVTVGVYDSNN
+711 
-723 KLVTGKTAT
+723 
-732 PNAKT
+732 
-737 YNIRNLDAYVSFGD
+737 
-751 LKAGTY
+751 
-757 YYKVIASNAANTNV
+757 
-771 AIVNQKFTVSDGSST
+771 
-786 TTDKLSITGG
+786 
-796 VTIPN
+796 
-801 IKVGNVVSIRGTVTS
+801 
-816 ASSNLKSVT
+816 
-825 VGVYDSSNKL
+825 
-835 VTGKTVAPNAKTY
+835 
-848 NVRNLDAYVS
+848 
-858 FGDLK
+858 
-863 AGTYYYKVIT
+863 
-873 SNAANTNVAV
+873 
-883 VNQKFTVSDGSSTT
+883 
-897 TDTLSI
+897 
-903 TGGVTIPNIKIGNV
+903 GNV

-1000 SDGSS
+1000 SDGS

-1012 SITGGVTIP
+1012 SI
-1021 NIKVGNVVSIRGTV
+1021 
-1035 TSTSS
+1035 
-1040 NLKSVT
+1040 
-1046 VGVYDSNN
+1046 
-1054 KLVTGKTATPNAK
+1054 
-1067 TYNIRNLDAY
+1067 
-1077 VDFGSLKAGTYYYKV
+1077 
-1092 FATNATTTNFPVV
+1092 
-1105 EQKFTVSANGG
+1105 
-1116 TTSNTDTLSITGGT
+1116 
-1130 TVPNIKVGNTVV
+1130 
-1142 VQGTIQSKT
+1142 
-1151 SNITSLTVGVF
+1151 
-1162 DQNQKLVT
+1162 
-1170 GKTVHPNVRTYN
+1170 
-1182 VHNLDYY
+1182 
-1189 VNFGDLK
+1189 
-1196 AGTYYYKVIATNGA
+1196 
-1210 YTNQAVVNQKFTVSD
+1210 
-1225 GSSTTTDKLSMT
+1225 T

-1263 LKSVTVGVYDSNNNL
+1263 LKSVTVGVYDSNNKL
-1278 VTGKTV
+1278 VTGKT
-1284 APNAKTYN
+1284 ATPNAKTYN

-1303 DLQAGT
+1303 D
-1309 YYYRVFATNAA
+1309 
-1320 NTNVAVVNQKFT
+1320 
-1332 VSDGSSTTTDKLSMT
+1332 
-1347 GGVTIPNIKVGN
+1347 
-1359 VVSIRGTVTSASSN
+1359 
-1373 LKSVTAGVYDSNN
+1373 
-1386 KLVTGKTA
+1386 
-1394 TPNAKT
+1394 
-1400 YNVSN
+1400 
-1405 LDAYVDFGS
+1405 

-1443 SANGST
+1443 SANGSK
-1449 TASDTLSISGG
+1449 TASDTLSLSGG

-1501 GKTVKPNAKSY
+1501 GKTAKPNAKSY

-1556 SGSAQNKDK
+1556 SGSAQSKDK

-1579 GKAVSIRGTVKSATS
+1579 GKAVSIRGTVKSGTS

-1601 GVFSSSGN
+1601 GVFTSSGN

-1641 YYYSVIATNGSYQ
+1641 YYYGVVATNSSYQ

>member
-1 MKASSEREWV
+1 
-11 LILNVKFYIIS
+11 
-22 YIFLIVFVRILPPV
+22 
-36 LRKKSGR
+36 
-43 NLQQSATEHIK
+43 
-54 QNALQKGRGIM
+54 M
-65 KNQNQV
+65 KNQNQI

-92 AAMESVPL
+92 AAMVSTPDP
-100 ATEQTEQVEEAVTE
+100 TEQTKEAVTE
-114 TMPEESAPSDFLS
+114 VLPEEYAPADFLS
-127 ISSNDAI
+127 ISGNDAI
-134 PDIIQGTPIAIN
+134 PNIIQGTPLAIN
-146 GVVKSDFSK
+146 GTVKSDFSK

-206 TASNATNQNYT
+206 TASNATNQNYI
-217 VINQSFVVSSD
+217 VINQSFVISSD
-228 PTVQVG
+228 PTVQVE

-274 VGVYDSKHKMVTGKN
+274 VGVYDSNHKMVTGKN

-325 THANYTVVN
+325 THTNYTVVN
-334 QKFIVSSSSTATDD
+334 QKFTVSSSSTATDD
-348 SIKITNS
+348 SIKITNN
-355 ATIPNITVGKAV
+355 ATIPNIMVGKAV

-384 VGVFDANNTLIT
+384 VGVFDANNTLVT
-396 GNSASPNAKTYN
+396 GNSASPNAKIYN

-447 TVSESGSST
+447 IVSESGSST

-554 NQKFTVSGGS
+554 NQKFTVSDGS
-564 TTTTDTLSMTGGVT
+564 TTTTDKLSMTGG
-578 IPNIKVGNV
+578 I
-587 VSIRGTVTS
+587 
-596 ASSNLKSVT
+596 
-605 VGVYDSNNKLVTGK
+605 
-619 TVAPNAKTYNVR
+619 
-631 NLDAYVSFGNLKA
+631 
-644 GTYYYKVIASNA
+644 
-656 ANTNVAVVNQKFT
+656 
-669 VSDGSSTTTDKL
+669 
-681 SITGGVTIPNIK
+681 TIPNIK

-737 YNIRNLDAYVSFGD
+737 YN
-751 LKAGTY
+751 
-757 YYKVIASNAANTNV
+757 
-771 AIVNQKFTVSDGSST
+771 
-786 TTDKLSITGG
+786 
-796 VTIPN
+796 
-801 IKVGNVVSIRGTVTS
+801 
-816 ASSNLKSVT
+816 
-825 VGVYDSSNKL
+825 
-835 VTGKTVAPNAKTY
+835 
-848 NVRNLDAYVS
+848 VRNLDAYVS
-858 FGDLK
+858 FGD
-863 AGTYYYKVIT
+863 
-873 SNAANTNVAV
+873 
-883 VNQKFTVSDGSSTT
+883 
-897 TDTLSI
+897 
-903 TGGVTIPNIKIGNV
+903 
-917 VSIRGTVTSAS
+917 
-928 SNLKSVTVGVYDS
+928 
-941 NNKLVTGKTVAPN
+941 
-954 AKTYNVRNLDAYVSF
+954 
-969 GDLKAGTYYYKV
+969 
-981 IASNAANT
+981 
-989 NVAVVNQKFTV
+989 
-1000 SDGSS
+1000 
-1005 TTTTDTL
+1005 
-1012 SITGGVTIP
+1012 
-1021 NIKVGNVVSIRGTV
+1021 
-1035 TSTSS
+1035 
-1040 NLKSVT
+1040 
-1046 VGVYDSNN
+1046 
-1054 KLVTGKTATPNAK
+1054 
-1067 TYNIRNLDAY
+1067 
-1077 VDFGSLKAGTYYYKV
+1077 
-1092 FATNATTTNFPVV
+1092 
-1105 EQKFTVSANGG
+1105 
-1116 TTSNTDTLSITGGT
+1116 
-1130 TVPNIKVGNTVV
+1130 
-1142 VQGTIQSKT
+1142 
-1151 SNITSLTVGVF
+1151 
-1162 DQNQKLVT
+1162 
-1170 GKTVHPNVRTYN
+1170 
-1182 VHNLDYY
+1182 
-1189 VNFGDLK
+1189 
-1196 AGTYYYKVIATNGA
+1196 
-1210 YTNQAVVNQKFTVSD
+1210 
-1225 GSSTTTDKLSMT
+1225 
-1237 GGVTIPNIKVGNVV
+1237 
-1251 SIRGTVTSASSN
+1251 
-1263 LKSVTVGVYDSNNNL
+1263 
-1278 VTGKTV
+1278 
-1284 APNAKTYN
+1284 
-1292 VRNLDAYVSFG
+1292 
-1303 DLQAGT
+1303 
-1309 YYYRVFATNAA
+1309 
-1320 NTNVAVVNQKFT
+1320 
-1332 VSDGSSTTTDKLSMT
+1332 
-1347 GGVTIPNIKVGN
+1347 
-1359 VVSIRGTVTSASSN
+1359 
-1373 LKSVTAGVYDSNN
+1373 
-1386 KLVTGKTA
+1386 
-1394 TPNAKT
+1394 
-1400 YNVSN
+1400 
-1405 LDAYVDFGS
+1405 

-1501 GKTVKPNAKSY
+1501 GKTAKPNAKSY

-1556 SGSAQNKDK
+1556 GGSSQSQDR
-1565 LTLSGGTTIPNIKV
+1565 LTLSGGRTIPNIKV

-1601 GVFSSSGN
+1601 GVFTASGN
-1609 LVTGKTV
+1609 FVTGKTV
-1616 RPNAKS
+1616 KPNAKS
-1622 YDIHQVDAYVN
+1622 YDISRLDNYVN
-1633 FNLLSPDT
+1633 FNILSADT
-1641 YYYSVIATNGSYQ
+1641 YYYGIIATNGSYQ

-1662 FTVTK
+1662 FKVTE

>member
-1 MKASSEREWV
+1 MKVSSEREWV
-11 LILNVKFYIIS
+11 LVLNVKFYIIS
-22 YIFLIVFVRILPPV
+22 YIFLIIFENILPPV

-43 NLQQSATEHIK
+43 NLQQSATEHIE

-65 KNQNQV
+65 KNQNQI

-92 AAMESVPL
+92 AAMVSTPDP
-100 ATEQTEQVEEAVTE
+100 TEQTKEAVTE
-114 TMPEESAPSDFLS
+114 VLPEEYAPADFLS
-127 ISSNDAI
+127 ISGNDAI
-134 PDIIQGTPIAIN
+134 PNIIQGTPLAIN
-146 GVVKSDFSK
+146 GTVKSDFSK

-206 TASNATNQNYT
+206 TASNATNQNYI
-217 VINQSFVVSSD
+217 VINQSFVISSD
-228 PTVQVG
+228 PTVQVE

-274 VGVYDSKHKMVTGKN
+274 VGVYDSNHKMVTGKN

-325 THANYTVVN
+325 THTNYTVVN
-334 QKFIVSSSSTATDD
+334 QKFTVSSSSTATDD
-348 SIKITNS
+348 SIKITNN
-355 ATIPNITVGKAV
+355 ATIPNIMVGKAV

-384 VGVFDANNTLIT
+384 VGVFDANNTLVT
-396 GNSASPNAKTYN
+396 GNSASPNAKIYN

-447 TVSESGSST
+447 IVSESGSST

-554 NQKFTVSGGS
+554 NQKFTVSDGS
-564 TTTTDTLSMTGGVT
+564 T
-578 IPNIKVGNV
+578 
-587 VSIRGTVTS
+587 
-596 ASSNLKSVT
+596 
-605 VGVYDSNNKLVTGK
+605 
-619 TVAPNAKTYNVR
+619 
-631 NLDAYVSFGNLKA
+631 
-644 GTYYYKVIASNA
+644 
-656 ANTNVAVVNQKFT
+656 
-669 VSDGSSTTTDKL
+669 TTTDKL

-737 YNIRNLDAYVSFGD
+737 YN
-751 LKAGTY
+751 
-757 YYKVIASNAANTNV
+757 
-771 AIVNQKFTVSDGSST
+771 
-786 TTDKLSITGG
+786 
-796 VTIPN
+796 
-801 IKVGNVVSIRGTVTS
+801 
-816 ASSNLKSVT
+816 
-825 VGVYDSSNKL
+825 
-835 VTGKTVAPNAKTY
+835 
-848 NVRNLDAYVS
+848 VRNLDAYVS
-858 FGDLK
+858 FGD
-863 AGTYYYKVIT
+863 
-873 SNAANTNVAV
+873 
-883 VNQKFTVSDGSSTT
+883 
-897 TDTLSI
+897 
-903 TGGVTIPNIKIGNV
+903 
-917 VSIRGTVTSAS
+917 
-928 SNLKSVTVGVYDS
+928 
-941 NNKLVTGKTVAPN
+941 
-954 AKTYNVRNLDAYVSF
+954 
-969 GDLKAGTYYYKV
+969 
-981 IASNAANT
+981 
-989 NVAVVNQKFTV
+989 
-1000 SDGSS
+1000 
-1005 TTTTDTL
+1005 
-1012 SITGGVTIP
+1012 
-1021 NIKVGNVVSIRGTV
+1021 
-1035 TSTSS
+1035 
-1040 NLKSVT
+1040 
-1046 VGVYDSNN
+1046 
-1054 KLVTGKTATPNAK
+1054 
-1067 TYNIRNLDAY
+1067 
-1077 VDFGSLKAGTYYYKV
+1077 
-1092 FATNATTTNFPVV
+1092 
-1105 EQKFTVSANGG
+1105 
-1116 TTSNTDTLSITGGT
+1116 
-1130 TVPNIKVGNTVV
+1130 
-1142 VQGTIQSKT
+1142 
-1151 SNITSLTVGVF
+1151 
-1162 DQNQKLVT
+1162 
-1170 GKTVHPNVRTYN
+1170 
-1182 VHNLDYY
+1182 
-1189 VNFGDLK
+1189 
-1196 AGTYYYKVIATNGA
+1196 
-1210 YTNQAVVNQKFTVSD
+1210 
-1225 GSSTTTDKLSMT
+1225 
-1237 GGVTIPNIKVGNVV
+1237 
-1251 SIRGTVTSASSN
+1251 
-1263 LKSVTVGVYDSNNNL
+1263 
-1278 VTGKTV
+1278 
-1284 APNAKTYN
+1284 
-1292 VRNLDAYVSFG
+1292 
-1303 DLQAGT
+1303 
-1309 YYYRVFATNAA
+1309 
-1320 NTNVAVVNQKFT
+1320 
-1332 VSDGSSTTTDKLSMT
+1332 
-1347 GGVTIPNIKVGN
+1347 
-1359 VVSIRGTVTSASSN
+1359 
-1373 LKSVTAGVYDSNN
+1373 
-1386 KLVTGKTA
+1386 
-1394 TPNAKT
+1394 
-1400 YNVSN
+1400 
-1405 LDAYVDFGS
+1405 

-1501 GKTVKPNAKSY
+1501 GKTAKPNAKSY

-1556 SGSAQNKDK
+1556 GGSSQSQDR
-1565 LTLSGGTTIPNIKV
+1565 LTLSGGRTIPNIKV

-1601 GVFSSSGN
+1601 GVFTASGN
-1609 LVTGKTV
+1609 FVTGKTV
-1616 RPNAKS
+1616 KPNAKS
-1622 YDIHQVDAYVN
+1622 YDISRLDNYVN
-1633 FNLLSPDT
+1633 FNILSADT
-1641 YYYSVIATNGSYQ
+1641 YYYGIIATNGSYQ

-1662 FTVTK
+1662 FKVTE

>member
-1 MKASSEREWV
+1 MVRDGNLFSEYQLNQPCGKYEYCLTVHRNYAIMKVSSEREWV
-11 LILNVKFYIIS
+11 LFLNVKFYIIS
-22 YIFLIVFVRILPPV
+22 YIFLIIFENILPPV

-43 NLQQSATEHIK
+43 NLQQSATEHIE

-65 KNQNQV
+65 KNQNQI

-92 AAMESVPL
+92 AAMVSTPDP
-100 ATEQTEQVEEAVTE
+100 TEQTKEAVTE
-114 TMPEESAPSDFLS
+114 VLPEEYAPADFLS
-127 ISSNDAI
+127 ISGNDAI
-134 PDIIQGTPIAIN
+134 PNIIQGTPLAIN
-146 GVVKSDFSK
+146 GTVKSDFSK
-155 ITVLTV
+155 ITVLTA
-161 GVYNAAGEQVIGKT
+161 GVYDATGKQVLGKT
-175 LSPNQVEY
+175 LSPNQVEFN
-183 DLQNLNDALPF
+183 LQSLNDDLSF
-194 ENLQAG
+194 ETLQAG
-200 TYQYRV
+200 TYHYRV
-206 TASNATNQNYT
+206 TASNATHQDFT

-228 PTVQVG
+228 PTVQVE

-274 VGVYDSKHKMVTGKN
+274 VGVYDSNHKMVTGKN

-325 THANYTVVN
+325 THTNYTVVN
-334 QKFIVSSSSTATDD
+334 QKFTVSSSSTATDD
-348 SIKITNS
+348 SIKITNN
-355 ATIPNITVGKAV
+355 ATIPNIMVGKAV

-384 VGVFDANNTLIT
+384 VGVFDANNTLVT

-447 TVSESGSST
+447 IVSESGSST

-554 NQKFTVSGGS
+554 NQKFTVSDGS
-564 TTTTDTLSMTGGVT
+564 T
-578 IPNIKVGNV
+578 
-587 VSIRGTVTS
+587 
-596 ASSNLKSVT
+596 
-605 VGVYDSNNKLVTGK
+605 
-619 TVAPNAKTYNVR
+619 
-631 NLDAYVSFGNLKA
+631 
-644 GTYYYKVIASNA
+644 
-656 ANTNVAVVNQKFT
+656 
-669 VSDGSSTTTDKL
+669 TTTDKL

-737 YNIRNLDAYVSFGD
+737 YN
-751 LKAGTY
+751 
-757 YYKVIASNAANTNV
+757 
-771 AIVNQKFTVSDGSST
+771 
-786 TTDKLSITGG
+786 
-796 VTIPN
+796 
-801 IKVGNVVSIRGTVTS
+801 
-816 ASSNLKSVT
+816 
-825 VGVYDSSNKL
+825 
-835 VTGKTVAPNAKTY
+835 
-848 NVRNLDAYVS
+848 VRNLDAYVS
-858 FGDLK
+858 FGD
-863 AGTYYYKVIT
+863 
-873 SNAANTNVAV
+873 
-883 VNQKFTVSDGSSTT
+883 
-897 TDTLSI
+897 
-903 TGGVTIPNIKIGNV
+903 
-917 VSIRGTVTSAS
+917 
-928 SNLKSVTVGVYDS
+928 
-941 NNKLVTGKTVAPN
+941 
-954 AKTYNVRNLDAYVSF
+954 
-969 GDLKAGTYYYKV
+969 
-981 IASNAANT
+981 
-989 NVAVVNQKFTV
+989 
-1000 SDGSS
+1000 
-1005 TTTTDTL
+1005 
-1012 SITGGVTIP
+1012 
-1021 NIKVGNVVSIRGTV
+1021 
-1035 TSTSS
+1035 
-1040 NLKSVT
+1040 
-1046 VGVYDSNN
+1046 
-1054 KLVTGKTATPNAK
+1054 
-1067 TYNIRNLDAY
+1067 
-1077 VDFGSLKAGTYYYKV
+1077 
-1092 FATNATTTNFPVV
+1092 
-1105 EQKFTVSANGG
+1105 
-1116 TTSNTDTLSITGGT
+1116 
-1130 TVPNIKVGNTVV
+1130 
-1142 VQGTIQSKT
+1142 
-1151 SNITSLTVGVF
+1151 
-1162 DQNQKLVT
+1162 
-1170 GKTVHPNVRTYN
+1170 
-1182 VHNLDYY
+1182 
-1189 VNFGDLK
+1189 
-1196 AGTYYYKVIATNGA
+1196 
-1210 YTNQAVVNQKFTVSD
+1210 
-1225 GSSTTTDKLSMT
+1225 
-1237 GGVTIPNIKVGNVV
+1237 
-1251 SIRGTVTSASSN
+1251 
-1263 LKSVTVGVYDSNNNL
+1263 
-1278 VTGKTV
+1278 
-1284 APNAKTYN
+1284 
-1292 VRNLDAYVSFG
+1292 
-1303 DLQAGT
+1303 
-1309 YYYRVFATNAA
+1309 
-1320 NTNVAVVNQKFT
+1320 
-1332 VSDGSSTTTDKLSMT
+1332 
-1347 GGVTIPNIKVGN
+1347 
-1359 VVSIRGTVTSASSN
+1359 
-1373 LKSVTAGVYDSNN
+1373 
-1386 KLVTGKTA
+1386 
-1394 TPNAKT
+1394 
-1400 YNVSN
+1400 
-1405 LDAYVDFGS
+1405 

-1501 GKTVKPNAKSY
+1501 GKTAKPNAKSY

-1556 SGSAQNKDK
+1556 SGSAQSKDK

-1579 GKAVSIRGTVKSATS
+1579 GKAVSIRGTVKSGTS

-1601 GVFSSSGN
+1601 GVFTSSGN

-1641 YYYSVIATNGSYQ
+1641 YYYGVVATNSSYQ

-1662 FTVTK
+1662 FKVTE

>member
-1 MKASSEREWV
+1 
-11 LILNVKFYIIS
+11 
-22 YIFLIVFVRILPPV
+22 
-36 LRKKSGR
+36 
-43 NLQQSATEHIK
+43 
-54 QNALQKGRGIM
+54 M
-65 KNQNQV
+65 KNQNQI

-92 AAMESVPL
+92 AAMVSTPDP
-100 ATEQTEQVEEAVTE
+100 TEQTKEAVTE
-114 TMPEESAPSDFLS
+114 VLPEEYAPADFLS
-127 ISSNDAI
+127 ISGNDAI
-134 PDIIQGTPIAIN
+134 PNIIQGTPLAIN
-146 GVVKSDFSK
+146 GTVKSDFSK

-206 TASNATNQNYT
+206 TASNATNQNYI
-217 VINQSFVVSSD
+217 VINQSFVISSD
-228 PTVQVG
+228 PTVQVE

-274 VGVYDSKHKMVTGKN
+274 VGVYDSNHKMVTGKN

-318 EITVTNG
+318 EIIVTNG
-325 THANYTVVN
+325 THMNYTVVN
-334 QKFIVSSSSTATDD
+334 QKFTVSSSSTATDD
-348 SIKITNS
+348 SIKITNN
-355 ATIPNITVGKAV
+355 ATIPNIMVGKAV

-384 VGVFDANNTLIT
+384 VGVFDANNTLVT

-447 TVSESGSST
+447 IVSESGSST

-500 EDGTSVTGRTVVP
+500 EDGTSVTGRTIVP

-554 NQKFTVSGGS
+554 NQKFTVSDGS
-564 TTTTDTLSMTGGVT
+564 TTATDKLSMTGGVT

-631 NLDAYVSFGNLKA
+631 NLDAYVSFGDLSV
-644 GTYYYKVIASNA
+644 GTYSYKVIATNA
-656 ANTNVAVVNQKFT
+656 THTNYAVVNQKFT
-669 VSDGSSTTTDKL
+669 VSANGSQTADTL
-681 SITGGVTIPNIK
+681 HITGGTSVPNITEGTSVVVKGTVSSAASNITSVTVGVYSASGNLITGKTVRPNAKTYDLRRLDVYVNFNLLTPGSYLYRVTVTNGTTSQHLVNQAFQVKAKSGSVQSQDKLTLSGGTTIPNIK
-693 VGNVVSI
+693 V
-700 RGTVTSASSNL
+700 
-711 KSVTVGVYDSNN
+711 
-723 KLVTGKTAT
+723 
-732 PNAKT
+732 
-737 YNIRNLDAYVSFGD
+737 
-751 LKAGTY
+751 
-757 YYKVIASNAANTNV
+757 
-771 AIVNQKFTVSDGSST
+771 
-786 TTDKLSITGG
+786 
-796 VTIPN
+796 
-801 IKVGNVVSIRGTVTS
+801 
-816 ASSNLKSVT
+816 
-825 VGVYDSSNKL
+825 
-835 VTGKTVAPNAKTY
+835 
-848 NVRNLDAYVS
+848 
-858 FGDLK
+858 
-863 AGTYYYKVIT
+863 
-873 SNAANTNVAV
+873 
-883 VNQKFTVSDGSSTT
+883 
-897 TDTLSI
+897 
-903 TGGVTIPNIKIGNV
+903 GNV

-969 GDLKAGTYYYKV
+969 GD
-981 IASNAANT
+981 
-989 NVAVVNQKFTV
+989 
-1000 SDGSS
+1000 
-1005 TTTTDTL
+1005 
-1012 SITGGVTIP
+1012 
-1021 NIKVGNVVSIRGTV
+1021 
-1035 TSTSS
+1035 
-1040 NLKSVT
+1040 
-1046 VGVYDSNN
+1046 
-1054 KLVTGKTATPNAK
+1054 
-1067 TYNIRNLDAY
+1067 
-1077 VDFGSLKAGTYYYKV
+1077 
-1092 FATNATTTNFPVV
+1092 
-1105 EQKFTVSANGG
+1105 
-1116 TTSNTDTLSITGGT
+1116 
-1130 TVPNIKVGNTVV
+1130 
-1142 VQGTIQSKT
+1142 
-1151 SNITSLTVGVF
+1151 
-1162 DQNQKLVT
+1162 
-1170 GKTVHPNVRTYN
+1170 
-1182 VHNLDYY
+1182 
-1189 VNFGDLK
+1189 
-1196 AGTYYYKVIATNGA
+1196 
-1210 YTNQAVVNQKFTVSD
+1210 
-1225 GSSTTTDKLSMT
+1225 
-1237 GGVTIPNIKVGNVV
+1237 
-1251 SIRGTVTSASSN
+1251 
-1263 LKSVTVGVYDSNNNL
+1263 
-1278 VTGKTV
+1278 
-1284 APNAKTYN
+1284 
-1292 VRNLDAYVSFG
+1292 
-1303 DLQAGT
+1303 
-1309 YYYRVFATNAA
+1309 
-1320 NTNVAVVNQKFT
+1320 
-1332 VSDGSSTTTDKLSMT
+1332 
-1347 GGVTIPNIKVGN
+1347 
-1359 VVSIRGTVTSASSN
+1359 
-1373 LKSVTAGVYDSNN
+1373 
-1386 KLVTGKTA
+1386 
-1394 TPNAKT
+1394 
-1400 YNVSN
+1400 
-1405 LDAYVDFGS
+1405 

-1501 GKTVKPNAKSY
+1501 GKTAKPNAKSY

-1536 VSNGTKTQQLVNQ
+1536 VTNGTTSQHLVNQ

-1556 SGSAQNKDK
+1556 GGSSQSQDR
-1565 LTLSGGTTIPNIKV
+1565 LTLSGGRTIPNIKV

-1601 GVFSSSGN
+1601 GVFTASGN
-1609 LVTGKTV
+1609 FVTGKTV
-1616 RPNAKS
+1616 KPNAKS
-1622 YDIHQVDAYVN
+1622 YDVSRLDNYVN
-1633 FNLLSPDT
+1633 FNILSADT
-1641 YYYSVIATNGSYQ
+1641 YYYGIIATNGSYQ

-1662 FTVTK
+1662 FKVTE

>member
-1 MKASSEREWV
+1 
-11 LILNVKFYIIS
+11 
-22 YIFLIVFVRILPPV
+22 
-36 LRKKSGR
+36 
-43 NLQQSATEHIK
+43 
-54 QNALQKGRGIM
+54 M
-65 KNQNQV
+65 KNQNQI

-92 AAMESVPL
+92 AAMVSTPDP
-100 ATEQTEQVEEAVTE
+100 TEQTKEAVTE
-114 TMPEESAPSDFLS
+114 VLPEEYAPADFLS
-127 ISSNDAI
+127 ISGNDAI
-134 PDIIQGTPIAIN
+134 PNIIQGTPLAIN
-146 GVVKSDFSK
+146 GTVKSDFSK

-206 TASNATNQNYT
+206 TASNATNQNYI
-217 VINQSFVVSSD
+217 VINQSFVISSD
-228 PTVQVG
+228 PTVQVE

-274 VGVYDSKHKMVTGKN
+274 VGVYDSNHKMVTGKN

-318 EITVTNG
+318 EIIVTNG
-325 THANYTVVN
+325 THMNYTVVN
-334 QKFIVSSSSTATDD
+334 QKFTVSSSSTATDD
-348 SIKITNS
+348 SIKITNN
-355 ATIPNITVGKAV
+355 ATIPNIMVGKAV

-384 VGVFDANNTLIT
+384 VGVFDANNTLVT

-447 TVSESGSST
+447 IVSESGSST

-500 EDGTSVTGRTVVP
+500 EDGTSVTGRTIVP

-554 NQKFTVSGGS
+554 NQKFTVSDGS
-564 TTTTDTLSMTGGVT
+564 TTTTDKLSMTGGVT
-578 IPNIKVGNV
+578 IPNIKV
-587 VSIRGTVTS
+587 
-596 ASSNLKSVT
+596 
-605 VGVYDSNNKLVTGK
+605 
-619 TVAPNAKTYNVR
+619 
-631 NLDAYVSFGNLKA
+631 
-644 GTYYYKVIASNA
+644 
-656 ANTNVAVVNQKFT
+656 
-669 VSDGSSTTTDKL
+669 
-681 SITGGVTIPNIK
+681 
-693 VGNVVSI
+693 
-700 RGTVTSASSNL
+700 
-711 KSVTVGVYDSNN
+711 
-723 KLVTGKTAT
+723 
-732 PNAKT
+732 
-737 YNIRNLDAYVSFGD
+737 
-751 LKAGTY
+751 
-757 YYKVIASNAANTNV
+757 
-771 AIVNQKFTVSDGSST
+771 
-786 TTDKLSITGG
+786 
-796 VTIPN
+796 
-801 IKVGNVVSIRGTVTS
+801 
-816 ASSNLKSVT
+816 
-825 VGVYDSSNKL
+825 
-835 VTGKTVAPNAKTY
+835 
-848 NVRNLDAYVS
+848 
-858 FGDLK
+858 
-863 AGTYYYKVIT
+863 
-873 SNAANTNVAV
+873 
-883 VNQKFTVSDGSSTT
+883 
-897 TDTLSI
+897 
-903 TGGVTIPNIKIGNV
+903 GNV

-1000 SDGSS
+1000 SDGS
-1005 TTTTDTL
+1005 TTTM
-1012 SITGGVTIP
+1012 
-1021 NIKVGNVVSIRGTV
+1021 
-1035 TSTSS
+1035 
-1040 NLKSVT
+1040 
-1046 VGVYDSNN
+1046 
-1054 KLVTGKTATPNAK
+1054 
-1067 TYNIRNLDAY
+1067 
-1077 VDFGSLKAGTYYYKV
+1077 
-1092 FATNATTTNFPVV
+1092 
-1105 EQKFTVSANGG
+1105 
-1116 TTSNTDTLSITGGT
+1116 
-1130 TVPNIKVGNTVV
+1130 
-1142 VQGTIQSKT
+1142 
-1151 SNITSLTVGVF
+1151 
-1162 DQNQKLVT
+1162 
-1170 GKTVHPNVRTYN
+1170 
-1182 VHNLDYY
+1182 
-1189 VNFGDLK
+1189 
-1196 AGTYYYKVIATNGA
+1196 
-1210 YTNQAVVNQKFTVSD
+1210 
-1225 GSSTTTDKLSMT
+1225 DKLSMT

-1263 LKSVTVGVYDSNNNL
+1263 LKSVTVGVYDSNNKL
-1278 VTGKTV
+1278 VTGKT
-1284 APNAKTYN
+1284 ATPNAKTYN

-1303 DLQAGT
+1303 D
-1309 YYYRVFATNAA
+1309 
-1320 NTNVAVVNQKFT
+1320 
-1332 VSDGSSTTTDKLSMT
+1332 
-1347 GGVTIPNIKVGN
+1347 
-1359 VVSIRGTVTSASSN
+1359 
-1373 LKSVTAGVYDSNN
+1373 
-1386 KLVTGKTA
+1386 
-1394 TPNAKT
+1394 
-1400 YNVSN
+1400 
-1405 LDAYVDFGS
+1405 

-1501 GKTVKPNAKSY
+1501 GKTAKPNAKSY

-1556 SGSAQNKDK
+1556 SGSAQSKDK

-1601 GVFSSSGN
+1601 GVFTSSGN

-1641 YYYSVIATNGSYQ
+1641 YYYGVVATNSSYQ

>member
-1 MKASSEREWV
+1 
-11 LILNVKFYIIS
+11 
-22 YIFLIVFVRILPPV
+22 
-36 LRKKSGR
+36 
-43 NLQQSATEHIK
+43 
-54 QNALQKGRGIM
+54 M

-100 ATEQTEQVEEAVTE
+100 ATEQTEQMEEAVTE
-114 TMPEESAPSDFLS
+114 TMPEESLSSDALS

-146 GVVKSDFSK
+146 GVVKSNFSK

-206 TASNATNQNYT
+206 TASNATNQNYI

-274 VGVYDSKHKMVTGKN
+274 VGVYDSNHKMVTGKN

-325 THANYTVVN
+325 THTNYTVVN
-334 QKFIVSSSSTATDD
+334 QKFAVSSSSTATDD
-348 SIKITNS
+348 SIKITNN
-355 ATIPNITVGKAV
+355 ATIPNIMVGKAV

-384 VGVFDANNTLIT
+384 VGVFDANNTLVT

-439 YEAVNQKF
+439 YEVVNQKF
-447 TVSESGSST
+447 IVSESGSST

-500 EDGTSVTGRTVVP
+500 EDGTSVTGRTIVP

-554 NQKFTVSGGS
+554 NQKFTVSDGS
-564 TTTTDTLSMTGGVT
+564 T
-578 IPNIKVGNV
+578 
-587 VSIRGTVTS
+587 
-596 ASSNLKSVT
+596 
-605 VGVYDSNNKLVTGK
+605 
-619 TVAPNAKTYNVR
+619 
-631 NLDAYVSFGNLKA
+631 
-644 GTYYYKVIASNA
+644 
-656 ANTNVAVVNQKFT
+656 
-669 VSDGSSTTTDKL
+669 TTTDKL

-737 YNIRNLDAYVSFGD
+737 YN
-751 LKAGTY
+751 
-757 YYKVIASNAANTNV
+757 
-771 AIVNQKFTVSDGSST
+771 
-786 TTDKLSITGG
+786 
-796 VTIPN
+796 
-801 IKVGNVVSIRGTVTS
+801 
-816 ASSNLKSVT
+816 
-825 VGVYDSSNKL
+825 
-835 VTGKTVAPNAKTY
+835 
-848 NVRNLDAYVS
+848 VRNLDAYVS
-858 FGDLK
+858 FGD
-863 AGTYYYKVIT
+863 
-873 SNAANTNVAV
+873 
-883 VNQKFTVSDGSSTT
+883 
-897 TDTLSI
+897 
-903 TGGVTIPNIKIGNV
+903 
-917 VSIRGTVTSAS
+917 
-928 SNLKSVTVGVYDS
+928 
-941 NNKLVTGKTVAPN
+941 
-954 AKTYNVRNLDAYVSF
+954 
-969 GDLKAGTYYYKV
+969 
-981 IASNAANT
+981 
-989 NVAVVNQKFTV
+989 
-1000 SDGSS
+1000 
-1005 TTTTDTL
+1005 
-1012 SITGGVTIP
+1012 
-1021 NIKVGNVVSIRGTV
+1021 
-1035 TSTSS
+1035 
-1040 NLKSVT
+1040 
-1046 VGVYDSNN
+1046 
-1054 KLVTGKTATPNAK
+1054 
-1067 TYNIRNLDAY
+1067 
-1077 VDFGSLKAGTYYYKV
+1077 
-1092 FATNATTTNFPVV
+1092 
-1105 EQKFTVSANGG
+1105 
-1116 TTSNTDTLSITGGT
+1116 
-1130 TVPNIKVGNTVV
+1130 
-1142 VQGTIQSKT
+1142 
-1151 SNITSLTVGVF
+1151 
-1162 DQNQKLVT
+1162 
-1170 GKTVHPNVRTYN
+1170 
-1182 VHNLDYY
+1182 
-1189 VNFGDLK
+1189 
-1196 AGTYYYKVIATNGA
+1196 
-1210 YTNQAVVNQKFTVSD
+1210 
-1225 GSSTTTDKLSMT
+1225 
-1237 GGVTIPNIKVGNVV
+1237 
-1251 SIRGTVTSASSN
+1251 
-1263 LKSVTVGVYDSNNNL
+1263 
-1278 VTGKTV
+1278 
-1284 APNAKTYN
+1284 
-1292 VRNLDAYVSFG
+1292 
-1303 DLQAGT
+1303 
-1309 YYYRVFATNAA
+1309 
-1320 NTNVAVVNQKFT
+1320 
-1332 VSDGSSTTTDKLSMT
+1332 
-1347 GGVTIPNIKVGN
+1347 
-1359 VVSIRGTVTSASSN
+1359 
-1373 LKSVTAGVYDSNN
+1373 
-1386 KLVTGKTA
+1386 
-1394 TPNAKT
+1394 
-1400 YNVSN
+1400 
-1405 LDAYVDFGS
+1405 

-1501 GKTVKPNAKSY
+1501 GKTAKPNAKSY

-1556 SGSAQNKDK
+1556 SGSAQSKDK

-1579 GKAVSIRGTVKSATS
+1579 GKAVSIRGTVKSGTS

-1601 GVFSSSGN
+1601 GVFTSSGN

-1641 YYYSVIATNGSYQ
+1641 YYYGVVATNSSYQ

>member
-1 MKASSEREWV
+1 
-11 LILNVKFYIIS
+11 
-22 YIFLIVFVRILPPV
+22 
-36 LRKKSGR
+36 
-43 NLQQSATEHIK
+43 
-54 QNALQKGRGIM
+54 M
-65 KNQNQV
+65 KNQNQI

-92 AAMESVPL
+92 AAMVSTPDP
-100 ATEQTEQVEEAVTE
+100 TEQTKEAVTE
-114 TMPEESAPSDFLS
+114 VLPEEYAPADFLS
-127 ISSNDAI
+127 ISGNDAI

-175 LSPNQVEY
+175 LSPNQVEC

-206 TASNATNQNYT
+206 TASNATNQNYI
-217 VINQSFVVSSD
+217 VINQSFVISSD
-228 PTVQVG
+228 PTVQVE

-274 VGVYDSKHKMVTGKN
+274 VGVYDSNHKMVTGKN

-325 THANYTVVN
+325 THTNYTVVN
-334 QKFIVSSSSTATDD
+334 QKFTVSSSSTATDD
-348 SIKITNS
+348 SIKITNN
-355 ATIPNITVGKAV
+355 ATIPNIMVGKAV

-384 VGVFDANNTLIT
+384 VGVFDANNTLVT

-425 YYYKVLVTNAAHKD
+425 YYYKVLVTNAAHKN

-447 TVSESGSST
+447 IVSESGSST

-554 NQKFTVSGGS
+554 NQKFTVSDGS
-564 TTTTDTLSMTGGVT
+564 TTTTDKLSM
-578 IPNIKVGNV
+578 
-587 VSIRGTVTS
+587 
-596 ASSNLKSVT
+596 
-605 VGVYDSNNKLVTGK
+605 
-619 TVAPNAKTYNVR
+619 
-631 NLDAYVSFGNLKA
+631 
-644 GTYYYKVIASNA
+644 
-656 ANTNVAVVNQKFT
+656 
-669 VSDGSSTTTDKL
+669 
-681 SITGGVTIPNIK
+681 TGGVTIPNIK

-737 YNIRNLDAYVSFGD
+737 YN
-751 LKAGTY
+751 
-757 YYKVIASNAANTNV
+757 
-771 AIVNQKFTVSDGSST
+771 
-786 TTDKLSITGG
+786 
-796 VTIPN
+796 
-801 IKVGNVVSIRGTVTS
+801 
-816 ASSNLKSVT
+816 
-825 VGVYDSSNKL
+825 
-835 VTGKTVAPNAKTY
+835 
-848 NVRNLDAYVS
+848 VRNLDAYVS
-858 FGDLK
+858 FGD
-863 AGTYYYKVIT
+863 
-873 SNAANTNVAV
+873 
-883 VNQKFTVSDGSSTT
+883 
-897 TDTLSI
+897 
-903 TGGVTIPNIKIGNV
+903 
-917 VSIRGTVTSAS
+917 
-928 SNLKSVTVGVYDS
+928 
-941 NNKLVTGKTVAPN
+941 
-954 AKTYNVRNLDAYVSF
+954 
-969 GDLKAGTYYYKV
+969 
-981 IASNAANT
+981 
-989 NVAVVNQKFTV
+989 
-1000 SDGSS
+1000 
-1005 TTTTDTL
+1005 
-1012 SITGGVTIP
+1012 
-1021 NIKVGNVVSIRGTV
+1021 
-1035 TSTSS
+1035 
-1040 NLKSVT
+1040 
-1046 VGVYDSNN
+1046 
-1054 KLVTGKTATPNAK
+1054 
-1067 TYNIRNLDAY
+1067 
-1077 VDFGSLKAGTYYYKV
+1077 
-1092 FATNATTTNFPVV
+1092 
-1105 EQKFTVSANGG
+1105 
-1116 TTSNTDTLSITGGT
+1116 
-1130 TVPNIKVGNTVV
+1130 
-1142 VQGTIQSKT
+1142 
-1151 SNITSLTVGVF
+1151 
-1162 DQNQKLVT
+1162 
-1170 GKTVHPNVRTYN
+1170 
-1182 VHNLDYY
+1182 
-1189 VNFGDLK
+1189 
-1196 AGTYYYKVIATNGA
+1196 
-1210 YTNQAVVNQKFTVSD
+1210 
-1225 GSSTTTDKLSMT
+1225 
-1237 GGVTIPNIKVGNVV
+1237 
-1251 SIRGTVTSASSN
+1251 
-1263 LKSVTVGVYDSNNNL
+1263 
-1278 VTGKTV
+1278 
-1284 APNAKTYN
+1284 
-1292 VRNLDAYVSFG
+1292 
-1303 DLQAGT
+1303 
-1309 YYYRVFATNAA
+1309 
-1320 NTNVAVVNQKFT
+1320 
-1332 VSDGSSTTTDKLSMT
+1332 
-1347 GGVTIPNIKVGN
+1347 
-1359 VVSIRGTVTSASSN
+1359 
-1373 LKSVTAGVYDSNN
+1373 
-1386 KLVTGKTA
+1386 
-1394 TPNAKT
+1394 
-1400 YNVSN
+1400 
-1405 LDAYVDFGS
+1405 

-1443 SANGST
+1443 SANGSA

-1501 GKTVKPNAKSY
+1501 GKTAKPNAKSY

-1556 SGSAQNKDK
+1556 SGSAQSKDK

-1579 GKAVSIRGTVKSATS
+1579 GKAVSIRGTVKSGTS

-1641 YYYSVIATNGSYQ
+1641 YYYGVVATNSSYQ

>member
-1 MKASSEREWV
+1 
-11 LILNVKFYIIS
+11 
-22 YIFLIVFVRILPPV
+22 
-36 LRKKSGR
+36 
-43 NLQQSATEHIK
+43 
-54 QNALQKGRGIM
+54 M
-65 KNQNQV
+65 KNQNQI

-92 AAMESVPL
+92 AAMVSTPDP
-100 ATEQTEQVEEAVTE
+100 TEQTKEAVTE
-114 TMPEESAPSDFLS
+114 VLPEEYAPADFLS
-127 ISSNDAI
+127 ISGNDAI
-134 PDIIQGTPIAIN
+134 PNIIQGTPLAIN
-146 GVVKSDFSK
+146 GTVKSDFSK
-155 ITVLTV
+155 ITVLTA
-161 GVYNAAGEQVIGKT
+161 GVYDATGKQVLGKT
-175 LSPNQVEY
+175 LSPNQVEFN
-183 DLQNLNDALPF
+183 LQSLNDDLSF
-194 ENLQAG
+194 ETLQAG
-200 TYQYRV
+200 TYHYRV
-206 TASNATNQNYT
+206 TASNATHQDFT

-228 PTVQVG
+228 PTVQVE

-274 VGVYDSKHKMVTGKN
+274 VGVYDSNHKMVTGKN

-325 THANYTVVN
+325 THTNYTVVN
-334 QKFIVSSSSTATDD
+334 QKFTVSSSSTATDD
-348 SIKITNS
+348 SIKITNN
-355 ATIPNITVGKAV
+355 ATIPNIMVGKAV

-384 VGVFDANNTLIT
+384 VGVFDANNTLVT

-447 TVSESGSST
+447 IVSESGSST

-554 NQKFTVSGGS
+554 NQKFTVSDGS
-564 TTTTDTLSMTGGVT
+564 T
-578 IPNIKVGNV
+578 
-587 VSIRGTVTS
+587 
-596 ASSNLKSVT
+596 
-605 VGVYDSNNKLVTGK
+605 
-619 TVAPNAKTYNVR
+619 
-631 NLDAYVSFGNLKA
+631 
-644 GTYYYKVIASNA
+644 
-656 ANTNVAVVNQKFT
+656 
-669 VSDGSSTTTDKL
+669 TTTDKL

-737 YNIRNLDAYVSFGD
+737 YN
-751 LKAGTY
+751 
-757 YYKVIASNAANTNV
+757 
-771 AIVNQKFTVSDGSST
+771 
-786 TTDKLSITGG
+786 
-796 VTIPN
+796 
-801 IKVGNVVSIRGTVTS
+801 
-816 ASSNLKSVT
+816 
-825 VGVYDSSNKL
+825 
-835 VTGKTVAPNAKTY
+835 
-848 NVRNLDAYVS
+848 VRNLDAYVS
-858 FGDLK
+858 FGD
-863 AGTYYYKVIT
+863 
-873 SNAANTNVAV
+873 
-883 VNQKFTVSDGSSTT
+883 
-897 TDTLSI
+897 
-903 TGGVTIPNIKIGNV
+903 
-917 VSIRGTVTSAS
+917 
-928 SNLKSVTVGVYDS
+928 
-941 NNKLVTGKTVAPN
+941 
-954 AKTYNVRNLDAYVSF
+954 
-969 GDLKAGTYYYKV
+969 
-981 IASNAANT
+981 
-989 NVAVVNQKFTV
+989 
-1000 SDGSS
+1000 
-1005 TTTTDTL
+1005 
-1012 SITGGVTIP
+1012 
-1021 NIKVGNVVSIRGTV
+1021 
-1035 TSTSS
+1035 
-1040 NLKSVT
+1040 
-1046 VGVYDSNN
+1046 
-1054 KLVTGKTATPNAK
+1054 
-1067 TYNIRNLDAY
+1067 
-1077 VDFGSLKAGTYYYKV
+1077 
-1092 FATNATTTNFPVV
+1092 
-1105 EQKFTVSANGG
+1105 
-1116 TTSNTDTLSITGGT
+1116 
-1130 TVPNIKVGNTVV
+1130 
-1142 VQGTIQSKT
+1142 
-1151 SNITSLTVGVF
+1151 
-1162 DQNQKLVT
+1162 
-1170 GKTVHPNVRTYN
+1170 
-1182 VHNLDYY
+1182 
-1189 VNFGDLK
+1189 
-1196 AGTYYYKVIATNGA
+1196 
-1210 YTNQAVVNQKFTVSD
+1210 
-1225 GSSTTTDKLSMT
+1225 
-1237 GGVTIPNIKVGNVV
+1237 
-1251 SIRGTVTSASSN
+1251 
-1263 LKSVTVGVYDSNNNL
+1263 
-1278 VTGKTV
+1278 
-1284 APNAKTYN
+1284 
-1292 VRNLDAYVSFG
+1292 
-1303 DLQAGT
+1303 
-1309 YYYRVFATNAA
+1309 
-1320 NTNVAVVNQKFT
+1320 
-1332 VSDGSSTTTDKLSMT
+1332 
-1347 GGVTIPNIKVGN
+1347 
-1359 VVSIRGTVTSASSN
+1359 
-1373 LKSVTAGVYDSNN
+1373 
-1386 KLVTGKTA
+1386 
-1394 TPNAKT
+1394 
-1400 YNVSN
+1400 
-1405 LDAYVDFGS
+1405 

-1501 GKTVKPNAKSY
+1501 GKTAKPNAKSY

-1556 SGSAQNKDK
+1556 SGSAQSKDK

-1579 GKAVSIRGTVKSATS
+1579 GKAVSIRGTVKSGTS

-1601 GVFSSSGN
+1601 GVFTSSGN

-1641 YYYSVIATNGSYQ
+1641 YYYGVVATNSSYQ

-1662 FTVTK
+1662 FKVTE

>member
-1 MKASSEREWV
+1 MQ
-11 LILNVKFYIIS
+11 
-22 YIFLIVFVRILPPV
+22 P
-36 LRKKSGR
+36 
-43 NLQQSATEHIK
+43 
-54 QNALQKGRGIM
+54 
-65 KNQNQV
+65 
-71 KVFVSV
+71 
-77 FLALLSIQGTAMTGA
+77 
-92 AAMESVPL
+92 
-100 ATEQTEQVEEAVTE
+100 
-114 TMPEESAPSDFLS
+114 
-127 ISSNDAI
+127 
-134 PDIIQGTPIAIN
+134 
-146 GVVKSDFSK
+146 
-155 ITVLTV
+155 
-161 GVYNAAGEQVIGKT
+161 
-175 LSPNQVEY
+175 
-183 DLQNLNDALPF
+183 
-194 ENLQAG
+194 
-200 TYQYRV
+200 
-206 TASNATNQNYT
+206 NQNYI

-274 VGVYDSKHKMVTGKN
+274 VGVYDSNHKMVTGKN

-325 THANYTVVN
+325 THTNYTVVN
-334 QKFIVSSSSTATDD
+334 QKFTVSSSSTATDD
-348 SIKITNS
+348 SIKITNN
-355 ATIPNITVGKAV
+355 ATIPNIMVGKAV

-384 VGVFDANNTLIT
+384 VGVFDANNTLVT

-439 YEAVNQKF
+439 YEVVNQKF
-447 TVSESGSST
+447 IVSESGSST

-500 EDGTSVTGRTVVP
+500 EDGTSVTGRTIVP

-554 NQKFTVSGGS
+554 NQKFTVSDGS
-564 TTTTDTLSMTGGVT
+564 TTTTDKLSM
-578 IPNIKVGNV
+578 
-587 VSIRGTVTS
+587 
-596 ASSNLKSVT
+596 
-605 VGVYDSNNKLVTGK
+605 
-619 TVAPNAKTYNVR
+619 
-631 NLDAYVSFGNLKA
+631 
-644 GTYYYKVIASNA
+644 
-656 ANTNVAVVNQKFT
+656 
-669 VSDGSSTTTDKL
+669 
-681 SITGGVTIPNIK
+681 TGGVTIPNIK

-737 YNIRNLDAYVSFGD
+737 YN
-751 LKAGTY
+751 
-757 YYKVIASNAANTNV
+757 
-771 AIVNQKFTVSDGSST
+771 
-786 TTDKLSITGG
+786 
-796 VTIPN
+796 
-801 IKVGNVVSIRGTVTS
+801 
-816 ASSNLKSVT
+816 
-825 VGVYDSSNKL
+825 
-835 VTGKTVAPNAKTY
+835 
-848 NVRNLDAYVS
+848 VRNLDAYVS
-858 FGDLK
+858 FGD
-863 AGTYYYKVIT
+863 
-873 SNAANTNVAV
+873 
-883 VNQKFTVSDGSSTT
+883 
-897 TDTLSI
+897 
-903 TGGVTIPNIKIGNV
+903 
-917 VSIRGTVTSAS
+917 
-928 SNLKSVTVGVYDS
+928 
-941 NNKLVTGKTVAPN
+941 
-954 AKTYNVRNLDAYVSF
+954 
-969 GDLKAGTYYYKV
+969 
-981 IASNAANT
+981 
-989 NVAVVNQKFTV
+989 
-1000 SDGSS
+1000 
-1005 TTTTDTL
+1005 
-1012 SITGGVTIP
+1012 
-1021 NIKVGNVVSIRGTV
+1021 
-1035 TSTSS
+1035 
-1040 NLKSVT
+1040 
-1046 VGVYDSNN
+1046 
-1054 KLVTGKTATPNAK
+1054 
-1067 TYNIRNLDAY
+1067 
-1077 VDFGSLKAGTYYYKV
+1077 
-1092 FATNATTTNFPVV
+1092 
-1105 EQKFTVSANGG
+1105 
-1116 TTSNTDTLSITGGT
+1116 
-1130 TVPNIKVGNTVV
+1130 
-1142 VQGTIQSKT
+1142 
-1151 SNITSLTVGVF
+1151 
-1162 DQNQKLVT
+1162 
-1170 GKTVHPNVRTYN
+1170 
-1182 VHNLDYY
+1182 
-1189 VNFGDLK
+1189 
-1196 AGTYYYKVIATNGA
+1196 
-1210 YTNQAVVNQKFTVSD
+1210 
-1225 GSSTTTDKLSMT
+1225 
-1237 GGVTIPNIKVGNVV
+1237 
-1251 SIRGTVTSASSN
+1251 
-1263 LKSVTVGVYDSNNNL
+1263 
-1278 VTGKTV
+1278 
-1284 APNAKTYN
+1284 
-1292 VRNLDAYVSFG
+1292 
-1303 DLQAGT
+1303 
-1309 YYYRVFATNAA
+1309 
-1320 NTNVAVVNQKFT
+1320 
-1332 VSDGSSTTTDKLSMT
+1332 
-1347 GGVTIPNIKVGN
+1347 
-1359 VVSIRGTVTSASSN
+1359 
-1373 LKSVTAGVYDSNN
+1373 
-1386 KLVTGKTA
+1386 
-1394 TPNAKT
+1394 
-1400 YNVSN
+1400 
-1405 LDAYVDFGS
+1405 

-1501 GKTVKPNAKSY
+1501 GKTAKPNAKSY

-1556 SGSAQNKDK
+1556 SGSAQSKDK

-1579 GKAVSIRGTVKSATS
+1579 GKAVSIRGTVKSGTS

-1641 YYYSVIATNGSYQ
+1641 YYYGVIATNSSYQ

>member
-1 MKASSEREWV
+1 
-11 LILNVKFYIIS
+11 
-22 YIFLIVFVRILPPV
+22 
-36 LRKKSGR
+36 
-43 NLQQSATEHIK
+43 
-54 QNALQKGRGIM
+54 M
-65 KNQNQV
+65 KNQNQI

-100 ATEQTEQVEEAVTE
+100 ATEQTEQMEEAVTE
-114 TMPEESAPSDFLS
+114 TMPEESLSSDALS

-134 PDIIQGTPIAIN
+134 PDIIQGTPLAIN
-146 GVVKSDFSK
+146 GTVKSDFSK

-175 LSPNQVEY
+175 LSPNQVEFN
-183 DLQNLNDALPF
+183 LQSLNDDLPF
-194 ENLQAG
+194 ETLQAG
-200 TYQYRV
+200 TYHYRV
-206 TASNATNQNYT
+206 TASNATHQDFT

-228 PTVQVG
+228 LTVQVG

-274 VGVYDSKHKMVTGKN
+274 VGVYDSNHKMVTGKN

-325 THANYTVVN
+325 THTNYTVVN
-334 QKFIVSSSSTATDD
+334 QKFTVSSSSTVTDD
-348 SIKITNS
+348 SIKITNN
-355 ATIPNITVGKAV
+355 ATIPNIMVGKAV

-384 VGVFDANNTLIT
+384 VGVFDANNTLVT

-447 TVSESGSST
+447 IVSESGSST
-456 TTDQIKMTNGVTIP
+456 TTDQIKMTNGVIIP

-554 NQKFTVSGGS
+554 NQKFTVSDGS
-564 TTTTDTLSMTGGVT
+564 T
-578 IPNIKVGNV
+578 
-587 VSIRGTVTS
+587 
-596 ASSNLKSVT
+596 
-605 VGVYDSNNKLVTGK
+605 
-619 TVAPNAKTYNVR
+619 
-631 NLDAYVSFGNLKA
+631 
-644 GTYYYKVIASNA
+644 
-656 ANTNVAVVNQKFT
+656 
-669 VSDGSSTTTDKL
+669 TTTDKL

-737 YNIRNLDAYVSFGD
+737 YNVRNLDAYVSFGD

-771 AIVNQKFTVSDGSST
+771 AVVNQKFTVSDGSTT

-825 VGVYDSSNKL
+825 VGVYDSNNKL
-835 VTGKTVAPNAKTY
+835 VTGKTATPNAKTY

-858 FGDLK
+858 FGD
-863 AGTYYYKVIT
+863 
-873 SNAANTNVAV
+873 
-883 VNQKFTVSDGSSTT
+883 
-897 TDTLSI
+897 
-903 TGGVTIPNIKIGNV
+903 
-917 VSIRGTVTSAS
+917 
-928 SNLKSVTVGVYDS
+928 
-941 NNKLVTGKTVAPN
+941 
-954 AKTYNVRNLDAYVSF
+954 
-969 GDLKAGTYYYKV
+969 
-981 IASNAANT
+981 
-989 NVAVVNQKFTV
+989 
-1000 SDGSS
+1000 
-1005 TTTTDTL
+1005 
-1012 SITGGVTIP
+1012 
-1021 NIKVGNVVSIRGTV
+1021 
-1035 TSTSS
+1035 
-1040 NLKSVT
+1040 
-1046 VGVYDSNN
+1046 
-1054 KLVTGKTATPNAK
+1054 
-1067 TYNIRNLDAY
+1067 
-1077 VDFGSLKAGTYYYKV
+1077 
-1092 FATNATTTNFPVV
+1092 
-1105 EQKFTVSANGG
+1105 
-1116 TTSNTDTLSITGGT
+1116 
-1130 TVPNIKVGNTVV
+1130 
-1142 VQGTIQSKT
+1142 
-1151 SNITSLTVGVF
+1151 
-1162 DQNQKLVT
+1162 
-1170 GKTVHPNVRTYN
+1170 
-1182 VHNLDYY
+1182 
-1189 VNFGDLK
+1189 
-1196 AGTYYYKVIATNGA
+1196 
-1210 YTNQAVVNQKFTVSD
+1210 
-1225 GSSTTTDKLSMT
+1225 
-1237 GGVTIPNIKVGNVV
+1237 
-1251 SIRGTVTSASSN
+1251 
-1263 LKSVTVGVYDSNNNL
+1263 
-1278 VTGKTV
+1278 
-1284 APNAKTYN
+1284 
-1292 VRNLDAYVSFG
+1292 
-1303 DLQAGT
+1303 
-1309 YYYRVFATNAA
+1309 
-1320 NTNVAVVNQKFT
+1320 
-1332 VSDGSSTTTDKLSMT
+1332 
-1347 GGVTIPNIKVGN
+1347 
-1359 VVSIRGTVTSASSN
+1359 
-1373 LKSVTAGVYDSNN
+1373 
-1386 KLVTGKTA
+1386 
-1394 TPNAKT
+1394 
-1400 YNVSN
+1400 
-1405 LDAYVDFGS
+1405 

-1501 GKTVKPNAKSY
+1501 GKTAKPNAKSY

-1556 SGSAQNKDK
+1556 SGSAQSKDK

-1579 GKAVSIRGTVKSATS
+1579 GKAVSIRGTVKSGTS

-1601 GVFSSSGN
+1601 GVFTSSGN

-1641 YYYSVIATNGSYQ
+1641 YYYGVIATNGSYQ

-1662 FTVTK
+1662 FKVTE

>member
-1 MKASSEREWV
+1 
-11 LILNVKFYIIS
+11 
-22 YIFLIVFVRILPPV
+22 
-36 LRKKSGR
+36 
-43 NLQQSATEHIK
+43 
-54 QNALQKGRGIM
+54 M
-65 KNQNQV
+65 KNQNQI

-92 AAMESVPL
+92 AAMVSTPDP
-100 ATEQTEQVEEAVTE
+100 TEQTKEAVTE
-114 TMPEESAPSDFLS
+114 VLPEEYAPADFLS
-127 ISSNDAI
+127 ISGNDAI
-134 PDIIQGTPIAIN
+134 PNIIQGTPLAIN
-146 GVVKSDFSK
+146 GTVKSDFSK

-206 TASNATNQNYT
+206 TASNATNQNYI
-217 VINQSFVVSSD
+217 VINQSFVISSD
-228 PTVQVG
+228 PTVQVE

-274 VGVYDSKHKMVTGKN
+274 VGVYDSNHKMVTGKN

-318 EITVTNG
+318 EIIVTNG
-325 THANYTVVN
+325 THMNYTVVN
-334 QKFIVSSSSTATDD
+334 QKFTVSSSSTATDD
-348 SIKITNS
+348 SIKITNN
-355 ATIPNITVGKAV
+355 ATIPNIMVGKAV

-384 VGVFDANNTLIT
+384 VGVFDANNTLVT

-447 TVSESGSST
+447 IVSESGSST

-500 EDGTSVTGRTVVP
+500 EDGTSVTGRTIVP

-554 NQKFTVSGGS
+554 NQKFTVSDGS
-564 TTTTDTLSMTGGVT
+564 TTTTDKLSM
-578 IPNIKVGNV
+578 
-587 VSIRGTVTS
+587 
-596 ASSNLKSVT
+596 
-605 VGVYDSNNKLVTGK
+605 
-619 TVAPNAKTYNVR
+619 
-631 NLDAYVSFGNLKA
+631 
-644 GTYYYKVIASNA
+644 
-656 ANTNVAVVNQKFT
+656 
-669 VSDGSSTTTDKL
+669 
-681 SITGGVTIPNIK
+681 TGGVTIPNIK

-737 YNIRNLDAYVSFGD
+737 YN
-751 LKAGTY
+751 
-757 YYKVIASNAANTNV
+757 
-771 AIVNQKFTVSDGSST
+771 
-786 TTDKLSITGG
+786 
-796 VTIPN
+796 
-801 IKVGNVVSIRGTVTS
+801 
-816 ASSNLKSVT
+816 
-825 VGVYDSSNKL
+825 
-835 VTGKTVAPNAKTY
+835 
-848 NVRNLDAYVS
+848 VRNLDAYVS
-858 FGDLK
+858 FGD
-863 AGTYYYKVIT
+863 
-873 SNAANTNVAV
+873 
-883 VNQKFTVSDGSSTT
+883 
-897 TDTLSI
+897 
-903 TGGVTIPNIKIGNV
+903 
-917 VSIRGTVTSAS
+917 
-928 SNLKSVTVGVYDS
+928 
-941 NNKLVTGKTVAPN
+941 
-954 AKTYNVRNLDAYVSF
+954 
-969 GDLKAGTYYYKV
+969 
-981 IASNAANT
+981 
-989 NVAVVNQKFTV
+989 
-1000 SDGSS
+1000 
-1005 TTTTDTL
+1005 
-1012 SITGGVTIP
+1012 
-1021 NIKVGNVVSIRGTV
+1021 
-1035 TSTSS
+1035 
-1040 NLKSVT
+1040 
-1046 VGVYDSNN
+1046 
-1054 KLVTGKTATPNAK
+1054 
-1067 TYNIRNLDAY
+1067 
-1077 VDFGSLKAGTYYYKV
+1077 
-1092 FATNATTTNFPVV
+1092 
-1105 EQKFTVSANGG
+1105 
-1116 TTSNTDTLSITGGT
+1116 
-1130 TVPNIKVGNTVV
+1130 
-1142 VQGTIQSKT
+1142 
-1151 SNITSLTVGVF
+1151 
-1162 DQNQKLVT
+1162 
-1170 GKTVHPNVRTYN
+1170 
-1182 VHNLDYY
+1182 
-1189 VNFGDLK
+1189 
-1196 AGTYYYKVIATNGA
+1196 
-1210 YTNQAVVNQKFTVSD
+1210 
-1225 GSSTTTDKLSMT
+1225 
-1237 GGVTIPNIKVGNVV
+1237 
-1251 SIRGTVTSASSN
+1251 
-1263 LKSVTVGVYDSNNNL
+1263 
-1278 VTGKTV
+1278 
-1284 APNAKTYN
+1284 
-1292 VRNLDAYVSFG
+1292 
-1303 DLQAGT
+1303 
-1309 YYYRVFATNAA
+1309 
-1320 NTNVAVVNQKFT
+1320 
-1332 VSDGSSTTTDKLSMT
+1332 
-1347 GGVTIPNIKVGN
+1347 
-1359 VVSIRGTVTSASSN
+1359 
-1373 LKSVTAGVYDSNN
+1373 
-1386 KLVTGKTA
+1386 
-1394 TPNAKT
+1394 
-1400 YNVSN
+1400 
-1405 LDAYVDFGS
+1405 

-1501 GKTVKPNAKSY
+1501 GKTAKPNAKSY

-1556 SGSAQNKDK
+1556 SGSAQSKDK

-1579 GKAVSIRGTVKSATS
+1579 GKAVSIRGTVKSGTS

-1641 YYYSVIATNGSYQ
+1641 YYYGVIATNSSYQ

>member
-1 MKASSEREWV
+1 MKVSSEREWV
-11 LILNVKFYIIS
+11 LFLNVKFYIIS
-22 YIFLIVFVRILPPV
+22 YIFLIIFENILPPV

-43 NLQQSATEHIK
+43 NLQQSATEHIE

-65 KNQNQV
+65 KNQNQI

-92 AAMESVPL
+92 AAMVSTPDP
-100 ATEQTEQVEEAVTE
+100 TEQTKEAVTE
-114 TMPEESAPSDFLS
+114 VLPEEYAPADFLS
-127 ISSNDAI
+127 ISGNDAI
-134 PDIIQGTPIAIN
+134 PNIIQGTPLAIN
-146 GVVKSDFSK
+146 GTVKSDFSK

-206 TASNATNQNYT
+206 TASNATNQNYI

-274 VGVYDSKHKMVTGKN
+274 VGVYDSNHKMVTGKN

-325 THANYTVVN
+325 THTNYTVVN
-334 QKFIVSSSSTATDD
+334 QKFTVSSSSTATDD
-348 SIKITNS
+348 SIKITNN
-355 ATIPNITVGKAV
+355 ATIPNIMVGKAV

-384 VGVFDANNTLIT
+384 VGVFDANNTLVT

-447 TVSESGSST
+447 IVSESGSST

-554 NQKFTVSGGS
+554 NQKFTVSDGS
-564 TTTTDTLSMTGGVT
+564 TTTTDKLSITGGVT

-619 TVAPNAKTYNVR
+619 TATPNAKAYNVR
-631 NLDAYVSFGNLKA
+631 NLDAYVSFGDLKA

-669 VSDGSSTTTDKL
+669 VSDGSTTTTDKL

-737 YNIRNLDAYVSFGD
+737 YN
-751 LKAGTY
+751 
-757 YYKVIASNAANTNV
+757 
-771 AIVNQKFTVSDGSST
+771 
-786 TTDKLSITGG
+786 
-796 VTIPN
+796 
-801 IKVGNVVSIRGTVTS
+801 
-816 ASSNLKSVT
+816 
-825 VGVYDSSNKL
+825 
-835 VTGKTVAPNAKTY
+835 
-848 NVRNLDAYVS
+848 VRNLDAYVS
-858 FGDLK
+858 FGD
-863 AGTYYYKVIT
+863 
-873 SNAANTNVAV
+873 
-883 VNQKFTVSDGSSTT
+883 
-897 TDTLSI
+897 
-903 TGGVTIPNIKIGNV
+903 
-917 VSIRGTVTSAS
+917 
-928 SNLKSVTVGVYDS
+928 
-941 NNKLVTGKTVAPN
+941 
-954 AKTYNVRNLDAYVSF
+954 
-969 GDLKAGTYYYKV
+969 
-981 IASNAANT
+981 
-989 NVAVVNQKFTV
+989 
-1000 SDGSS
+1000 
-1005 TTTTDTL
+1005 
-1012 SITGGVTIP
+1012 
-1021 NIKVGNVVSIRGTV
+1021 
-1035 TSTSS
+1035 
-1040 NLKSVT
+1040 
-1046 VGVYDSNN
+1046 
-1054 KLVTGKTATPNAK
+1054 
-1067 TYNIRNLDAY
+1067 
-1077 VDFGSLKAGTYYYKV
+1077 
-1092 FATNATTTNFPVV
+1092 
-1105 EQKFTVSANGG
+1105 
-1116 TTSNTDTLSITGGT
+1116 
-1130 TVPNIKVGNTVV
+1130 
-1142 VQGTIQSKT
+1142 
-1151 SNITSLTVGVF
+1151 
-1162 DQNQKLVT
+1162 
-1170 GKTVHPNVRTYN
+1170 
-1182 VHNLDYY
+1182 
-1189 VNFGDLK
+1189 
-1196 AGTYYYKVIATNGA
+1196 
-1210 YTNQAVVNQKFTVSD
+1210 
-1225 GSSTTTDKLSMT
+1225 
-1237 GGVTIPNIKVGNVV
+1237 
-1251 SIRGTVTSASSN
+1251 
-1263 LKSVTVGVYDSNNNL
+1263 
-1278 VTGKTV
+1278 
-1284 APNAKTYN
+1284 
-1292 VRNLDAYVSFG
+1292 
-1303 DLQAGT
+1303 
-1309 YYYRVFATNAA
+1309 
-1320 NTNVAVVNQKFT
+1320 
-1332 VSDGSSTTTDKLSMT
+1332 
-1347 GGVTIPNIKVGN
+1347 
-1359 VVSIRGTVTSASSN
+1359 
-1373 LKSVTAGVYDSNN
+1373 
-1386 KLVTGKTA
+1386 
-1394 TPNAKT
+1394 
-1400 YNVSN
+1400 
-1405 LDAYVDFGS
+1405 

-1501 GKTVKPNAKSY
+1501 GKTAKPNAKSY

-1556 SGSAQNKDK
+1556 GGSSQSQDR
-1565 LTLSGGTTIPNIKV
+1565 LTLSGGRTIPNIKV

-1601 GVFSSSGN
+1601 GVFTASGN
-1609 LVTGKTV
+1609 FVTGKTV
-1616 RPNAKS
+1616 KPNAKS
-1622 YDIHQVDAYVN
+1622 YDVSRLDNYVN
-1633 FNLLSPDT
+1633 FNILSADT
-1641 YYYSVIATNGSYQ
+1641 YYYGIIATNGSYQ

-1662 FTVTK
+1662 FKVTE

>member
-1 MKASSEREWV
+1 
-11 LILNVKFYIIS
+11 
-22 YIFLIVFVRILPPV
+22 
-36 LRKKSGR
+36 
-43 NLQQSATEHIK
+43 
-54 QNALQKGRGIM
+54 M
-65 KNQNQV
+65 KNQNQI

-92 AAMESVPL
+92 AAMVSTPDP
-100 ATEQTEQVEEAVTE
+100 TEQTKEAVTE
-114 TMPEESAPSDFLS
+114 VLPEEYAPADFLS
-127 ISSNDAI
+127 ISGNDAI
-134 PDIIQGTPIAIN
+134 PNIIQGTPLAIN
-146 GVVKSDFSK
+146 GTVKSDFSK
-155 ITVLTV
+155 ITVLTA
-161 GVYNAAGEQVIGKT
+161 GVYDATGKQVLGKT
-175 LSPNQVEY
+175 LSPNQVEFN
-183 DLQNLNDALPF
+183 LQSLNDDLPF
-194 ENLQAG
+194 ETLQAG
-200 TYQYRV
+200 TYHYRV
-206 TASNATNQNYT
+206 TASNATHQDFT

-274 VGVYDSKHKMVTGKN
+274 VGVYDSNHKMVTGKN

-325 THANYTVVN
+325 THTNYTVVN
-334 QKFIVSSSSTATDD
+334 QKFTVSSSSTATDD
-348 SIKITNS
+348 SIKITNN
-355 ATIPNITVGKAV
+355 ATIPNIMVGKAV

-384 VGVFDANNTLIT
+384 VGVFDANNTLVT

-447 TVSESGSST
+447 IVSESGSST

-554 NQKFTVSGGS
+554 NQKFTVSDGS
-564 TTTTDTLSMTGGVT
+564 TTTTDKLSITGGVT

-631 NLDAYVSFGNLKA
+631 NLDAYVSFGDLKA

-669 VSDGSSTTTDKL
+669 VSDGSTTTTDKL

-693 VGNVVSI
+693 V
-700 RGTVTSASSNL
+700 
-711 KSVTVGVYDSNN
+711 
-723 KLVTGKTAT
+723 
-732 PNAKT
+732 
-737 YNIRNLDAYVSFGD
+737 
-751 LKAGTY
+751 
-757 YYKVIASNAANTNV
+757 
-771 AIVNQKFTVSDGSST
+771 
-786 TTDKLSITGG
+786 
-796 VTIPN
+796 
-801 IKVGNVVSIRGTVTS
+801 
-816 ASSNLKSVT
+816 
-825 VGVYDSSNKL
+825 
-835 VTGKTVAPNAKTY
+835 
-848 NVRNLDAYVS
+848 
-858 FGDLK
+858 
-863 AGTYYYKVIT
+863 
-873 SNAANTNVAV
+873 
-883 VNQKFTVSDGSSTT
+883 
-897 TDTLSI
+897 
-903 TGGVTIPNIKIGNV
+903 GNV

-1005 TTTTDTL
+1005 TTTTDKL
-1012 SITGGVTIP
+1012 SI
-1021 NIKVGNVVSIRGTV
+1021 
-1035 TSTSS
+1035 
-1040 NLKSVT
+1040 
-1046 VGVYDSNN
+1046 
-1054 KLVTGKTATPNAK
+1054 
-1067 TYNIRNLDAY
+1067 
-1077 VDFGSLKAGTYYYKV
+1077 
-1092 FATNATTTNFPVV
+1092 
-1105 EQKFTVSANGG
+1105 
-1116 TTSNTDTLSITGGT
+1116 
-1130 TVPNIKVGNTVV
+1130 
-1142 VQGTIQSKT
+1142 
-1151 SNITSLTVGVF
+1151 
-1162 DQNQKLVT
+1162 
-1170 GKTVHPNVRTYN
+1170 
-1182 VHNLDYY
+1182 
-1189 VNFGDLK
+1189 
-1196 AGTYYYKVIATNGA
+1196 
-1210 YTNQAVVNQKFTVSD
+1210 
-1225 GSSTTTDKLSMT
+1225 T

-1263 LKSVTVGVYDSNNNL
+1263 LKSVTVGVYDSNNKL
-1278 VTGKTV
+1278 VTGKT
-1284 APNAKTYN
+1284 ATPNAKTYN

-1303 DLQAGT
+1303 D
-1309 YYYRVFATNAA
+1309 
-1320 NTNVAVVNQKFT
+1320 
-1332 VSDGSSTTTDKLSMT
+1332 
-1347 GGVTIPNIKVGN
+1347 
-1359 VVSIRGTVTSASSN
+1359 
-1373 LKSVTAGVYDSNN
+1373 
-1386 KLVTGKTA
+1386 
-1394 TPNAKT
+1394 
-1400 YNVSN
+1400 
-1405 LDAYVDFGS
+1405 

-1501 GKTVKPNAKSY
+1501 GKTAKPNAKSY

-1556 SGSAQNKDK
+1556 SGSAQSKDK

-1579 GKAVSIRGTVKSATS
+1579 GKAVSIRGTVKSGTS

-1601 GVFSSSGN
+1601 GVFTSSGN

-1641 YYYSVIATNGSYQ
+1641 YYYGVVATNSSYQ

-1662 FTVTK
+1662 FKVTE

>member
-1 MKASSEREWV
+1 
-11 LILNVKFYIIS
+11 
-22 YIFLIVFVRILPPV
+22 
-36 LRKKSGR
+36 
-43 NLQQSATEHIK
+43 
-54 QNALQKGRGIM
+54 M
-65 KNQNQV
+65 KNQNQI

-92 AAMESVPL
+92 AAMVSTPDP
-100 ATEQTEQVEEAVTE
+100 TEQTKEAVTE
-114 TMPEESAPSDFLS
+114 VLPEEYAPADFLS
-127 ISSNDAI
+127 ISGNDAI
-134 PDIIQGTPIAIN
+134 PNIIQGTPLAIN
-146 GVVKSDFSK
+146 GTVKSDFSK

-175 LSPNQVEY
+175 LSPNQVEC

-206 TASNATNQNYT
+206 TASNATHQDFT

-274 VGVYDSKHKMVTGKN
+274 VGVYDSNHKMVTGKN

-325 THANYTVVN
+325 THTNYTVVN
-334 QKFIVSSSSTATDD
+334 QKFTVSSSSTATDD
-348 SIKITNS
+348 NIKITNN
-355 ATIPNITVGKAV
+355 ATIPNIMVGKAV

-384 VGVFDANNTLIT
+384 VGVFDANNTLVT

-447 TVSESGSST
+447 IVSESGSST

-554 NQKFTVSGGS
+554 NQKFTVS
-564 TTTTDTLSMTGGVT
+564 
-578 IPNIKVGNV
+578 
-587 VSIRGTVTS
+587 
-596 ASSNLKSVT
+596 
-605 VGVYDSNNKLVTGK
+605 
-619 TVAPNAKTYNVR
+619 
-631 NLDAYVSFGNLKA
+631 
-644 GTYYYKVIASNA
+644 
-656 ANTNVAVVNQKFT
+656 
-669 VSDGSSTTTDKL
+669 DGSSTTTTDKL

-693 VGNVVSI
+693 V
-700 RGTVTSASSNL
+700 
-711 KSVTVGVYDSNN
+711 
-723 KLVTGKTAT
+723 
-732 PNAKT
+732 
-737 YNIRNLDAYVSFGD
+737 
-751 LKAGTY
+751 
-757 YYKVIASNAANTNV
+757 
-771 AIVNQKFTVSDGSST
+771 
-786 TTDKLSITGG
+786 
-796 VTIPN
+796 
-801 IKVGNVVSIRGTVTS
+801 
-816 ASSNLKSVT
+816 
-825 VGVYDSSNKL
+825 
-835 VTGKTVAPNAKTY
+835 
-848 NVRNLDAYVS
+848 
-858 FGDLK
+858 
-863 AGTYYYKVIT
+863 
-873 SNAANTNVAV
+873 
-883 VNQKFTVSDGSSTT
+883 
-897 TDTLSI
+897 
-903 TGGVTIPNIKIGNV
+903 GNV

-1005 TTTTDTL
+1005 TTTTDKL
-1012 SITGGVTIP
+1012 SI
-1021 NIKVGNVVSIRGTV
+1021 
-1035 TSTSS
+1035 
-1040 NLKSVT
+1040 
-1046 VGVYDSNN
+1046 
-1054 KLVTGKTATPNAK
+1054 
-1067 TYNIRNLDAY
+1067 
-1077 VDFGSLKAGTYYYKV
+1077 
-1092 FATNATTTNFPVV
+1092 
-1105 EQKFTVSANGG
+1105 
-1116 TTSNTDTLSITGGT
+1116 
-1130 TVPNIKVGNTVV
+1130 
-1142 VQGTIQSKT
+1142 
-1151 SNITSLTVGVF
+1151 
-1162 DQNQKLVT
+1162 
-1170 GKTVHPNVRTYN
+1170 
-1182 VHNLDYY
+1182 
-1189 VNFGDLK
+1189 
-1196 AGTYYYKVIATNGA
+1196 
-1210 YTNQAVVNQKFTVSD
+1210 
-1225 GSSTTTDKLSMT
+1225 T

-1263 LKSVTVGVYDSNNNL
+1263 LKSVTVGVYDSNNKL
-1278 VTGKTV
+1278 VTGKT
-1284 APNAKTYN
+1284 ATPNAKTYN

-1303 DLQAGT
+1303 DLKAGT
-1309 YYYRVFATNAA
+1309 YYYKVIASNAA

-1332 VSDGSSTTTDKLSMT
+1332 VSDGSSTTTTDKLSIT

-1373 LKSVTAGVYDSNN
+1373 LKSVTVGVYDSNN

-1400 YNVSN
+1400 YNVRN
-1405 LDAYVDFGS
+1405 LDAYVSFGD

-1501 GKTVKPNAKSY
+1501 GKTAKPNAKSY

-1556 SGSAQNKDK
+1556 SGSAQSKDK

-1579 GKAVSIRGTVKSATS
+1579 GKAVSIRGTVKSGTS

-1601 GVFSSSGN
+1601 GVFTSSGN

-1641 YYYSVIATNGSYQ
+1641 YYYGVVATNSSYQ

>member
-1 MKASSEREWV
+1 
-11 LILNVKFYIIS
+11 
-22 YIFLIVFVRILPPV
+22 
-36 LRKKSGR
+36 
-43 NLQQSATEHIK
+43 
-54 QNALQKGRGIM
+54 M
-65 KNQNQV
+65 KNQNQI

-92 AAMESVPL
+92 AAMVSTPDP
-100 ATEQTEQVEEAVTE
+100 TEQTKEAVTE
-114 TMPEESAPSDFLS
+114 VLPEEYAPADFLS
-127 ISSNDAI
+127 ISGNDAI
-134 PDIIQGTPIAIN
+134 PNIIQGTPLAIN
-146 GVVKSDFSK
+146 GTVKSDFSK
-155 ITVLTV
+155 ITVLTA
-161 GVYNAAGEQVIGKT
+161 GVYDATGKQVLGKT
-175 LSPNQVEY
+175 LSPNQVEFN
-183 DLQNLNDALPF
+183 LQSLNDDLPF
-194 ENLQAG
+194 ETLQAG
-200 TYQYRV
+200 TYHYRV
-206 TASNATNQNYT
+206 TASNATHQDFT

-274 VGVYDSKHKMVTGKN
+274 VGVYDSNHKMVTGKN

-325 THANYTVVN
+325 THTNYTVVN
-334 QKFIVSSSSTATDD
+334 QKFTVSSSSTATDD
-348 SIKITNS
+348 SIKITNN
-355 ATIPNITVGKAV
+355 ATIPNIMVGKAV

-384 VGVFDANNTLIT
+384 VGVFDANNTLVT

-447 TVSESGSST
+447 IVSESGSST

-554 NQKFTVSGGS
+554 NQKFTVSDGS
-564 TTTTDTLSMTGGVT
+564 T
-578 IPNIKVGNV
+578 
-587 VSIRGTVTS
+587 
-596 ASSNLKSVT
+596 
-605 VGVYDSNNKLVTGK
+605 
-619 TVAPNAKTYNVR
+619 
-631 NLDAYVSFGNLKA
+631 
-644 GTYYYKVIASNA
+644 
-656 ANTNVAVVNQKFT
+656 
-669 VSDGSSTTTDKL
+669 TTTDKL

-693 VGNVVSI
+693 V
-700 RGTVTSASSNL
+700 
-711 KSVTVGVYDSNN
+711 
-723 KLVTGKTAT
+723 
-732 PNAKT
+732 
-737 YNIRNLDAYVSFGD
+737 
-751 LKAGTY
+751 
-757 YYKVIASNAANTNV
+757 
-771 AIVNQKFTVSDGSST
+771 
-786 TTDKLSITGG
+786 
-796 VTIPN
+796 
-801 IKVGNVVSIRGTVTS
+801 
-816 ASSNLKSVT
+816 
-825 VGVYDSSNKL
+825 
-835 VTGKTVAPNAKTY
+835 
-848 NVRNLDAYVS
+848 
-858 FGDLK
+858 
-863 AGTYYYKVIT
+863 
-873 SNAANTNVAV
+873 
-883 VNQKFTVSDGSSTT
+883 
-897 TDTLSI
+897 
-903 TGGVTIPNIKIGNV
+903 GNV

-1000 SDGSS
+1000 SDGS
-1005 TTTTDTL
+1005 TTTMDKL
-1012 SITGGVTIP
+1012 SIT
-1021 NIKVGNVVSIRGTV
+1021 
-1035 TSTSS
+1035 
-1040 NLKSVT
+1040 
-1046 VGVYDSNN
+1046 D
-1054 KLVTGKTATPNAK
+1054 
-1067 TYNIRNLDAY
+1067 
-1077 VDFGSLKAGTYYYKV
+1077 
-1092 FATNATTTNFPVV
+1092 
-1105 EQKFTVSANGG
+1105 
-1116 TTSNTDTLSITGGT
+1116 
-1130 TVPNIKVGNTVV
+1130 
-1142 VQGTIQSKT
+1142 
-1151 SNITSLTVGVF
+1151 
-1162 DQNQKLVT
+1162 
-1170 GKTVHPNVRTYN
+1170 
-1182 VHNLDYY
+1182 
-1189 VNFGDLK
+1189 
-1196 AGTYYYKVIATNGA
+1196 
-1210 YTNQAVVNQKFTVSD
+1210 
-1225 GSSTTTDKLSMT
+1225 
-1237 GGVTIPNIKVGNVV
+1237 GVTIPNIKVGNVV

-1263 LKSVTVGVYDSNNNL
+1263 LKSVTVGVYDSNNKL
-1278 VTGKTV
+1278 VTGKT
-1284 APNAKTYN
+1284 ATPNAKTYN

-1303 DLQAGT
+1303 D
-1309 YYYRVFATNAA
+1309 
-1320 NTNVAVVNQKFT
+1320 
-1332 VSDGSSTTTDKLSMT
+1332 
-1347 GGVTIPNIKVGN
+1347 
-1359 VVSIRGTVTSASSN
+1359 
-1373 LKSVTAGVYDSNN
+1373 
-1386 KLVTGKTA
+1386 
-1394 TPNAKT
+1394 
-1400 YNVSN
+1400 
-1405 LDAYVDFGS
+1405 

-1501 GKTVKPNAKSY
+1501 GKTAKPNAKSY

-1556 SGSAQNKDK
+1556 SGSAQSKDK

-1579 GKAVSIRGTVKSATS
+1579 GKAVSIRGTVKSGTS

-1601 GVFSSSGN
+1601 GVFTSSGN

-1641 YYYSVIATNGSYQ
+1641 YYYGVVATNSSYQ

-1662 FTVTK
+1662 FKVTE

>member
-1 MKASSEREWV
+1 MKVSSEREWV
-11 LILNVKFYIIS
+11 LVLNVKFYIIS
-22 YIFLIVFVRILPPV
+22 YIFLIIFENILPPV

-43 NLQQSATEHIK
+43 NLQQSATEHIE

-65 KNQNQV
+65 KNQNQI

-92 AAMESVPL
+92 AAMVSTPDP
-100 ATEQTEQVEEAVTE
+100 TEQTKEAVTE
-114 TMPEESAPSDFLS
+114 VLPEEYAPADFLS
-127 ISSNDAI
+127 ISGNDAI
-134 PDIIQGTPIAIN
+134 PNIIQGTPLAIN
-146 GVVKSDFSK
+146 GTVKSDFSK

-175 LSPNQVEY
+175 LSPNQVEFN
-183 DLQNLNDALPF
+183 LQSLNDDLPF
-194 ENLQAG
+194 ETLQAG
-200 TYQYRV
+200 TYHYRV
-206 TASNATNQNYT
+206 TASNATHQDFT

-274 VGVYDSKHKMVTGKN
+274 VGVYDSNHKMVTGKN

-325 THANYTVVN
+325 THTNYTVVN
-334 QKFIVSSSSTATDD
+334 QKFTVSSSSTATDD
-348 SIKITNS
+348 SIKITNN
-355 ATIPNITVGKAV
+355 ATIPNIMVGKAV

-384 VGVFDANNTLIT
+384 VGVFDANNTLVT

-447 TVSESGSST
+447 IVSESGSST

-554 NQKFTVSGGS
+554 NQKFTVSDDS
-564 TTTTDTLSMTGGVT
+564 TTTTDKLSITGGVT

-631 NLDAYVSFGNLKA
+631 NLDAYVSFG
-644 GTYYYKVIASNA
+644 
-656 ANTNVAVVNQKFT
+656 
-669 VSDGSSTTTDKL
+669 D
-681 SITGGVTIPNIK
+681 
-693 VGNVVSI
+693 
-700 RGTVTSASSNL
+700 
-711 KSVTVGVYDSNN
+711 
-723 KLVTGKTAT
+723 
-732 PNAKT
+732 
-737 YNIRNLDAYVSFGD
+737 
-751 LKAGTY
+751 
-757 YYKVIASNAANTNV
+757 
-771 AIVNQKFTVSDGSST
+771 
-786 TTDKLSITGG
+786 
-796 VTIPN
+796 
-801 IKVGNVVSIRGTVTS
+801 
-816 ASSNLKSVT
+816 
-825 VGVYDSSNKL
+825 
-835 VTGKTVAPNAKTY
+835 
-848 NVRNLDAYVS
+848 
-858 FGDLK
+858 
-863 AGTYYYKVIT
+863 
-873 SNAANTNVAV
+873 
-883 VNQKFTVSDGSSTT
+883 
-897 TDTLSI
+897 
-903 TGGVTIPNIKIGNV
+903 
-917 VSIRGTVTSAS
+917 
-928 SNLKSVTVGVYDS
+928 
-941 NNKLVTGKTVAPN
+941 
-954 AKTYNVRNLDAYVSF
+954 
-969 GDLKAGTYYYKV
+969 
-981 IASNAANT
+981 
-989 NVAVVNQKFTV
+989 
-1000 SDGSS
+1000 
-1005 TTTTDTL
+1005 
-1012 SITGGVTIP
+1012 
-1021 NIKVGNVVSIRGTV
+1021 
-1035 TSTSS
+1035 
-1040 NLKSVT
+1040 
-1046 VGVYDSNN
+1046 
-1054 KLVTGKTATPNAK
+1054 
-1067 TYNIRNLDAY
+1067 
-1077 VDFGSLKAGTYYYKV
+1077 
-1092 FATNATTTNFPVV
+1092 
-1105 EQKFTVSANGG
+1105 
-1116 TTSNTDTLSITGGT
+1116 
-1130 TVPNIKVGNTVV
+1130 
-1142 VQGTIQSKT
+1142 
-1151 SNITSLTVGVF
+1151 
-1162 DQNQKLVT
+1162 
-1170 GKTVHPNVRTYN
+1170 
-1182 VHNLDYY
+1182 
-1189 VNFGDLK
+1189 
-1196 AGTYYYKVIATNGA
+1196 
-1210 YTNQAVVNQKFTVSD
+1210 
-1225 GSSTTTDKLSMT
+1225 
-1237 GGVTIPNIKVGNVV
+1237 
-1251 SIRGTVTSASSN
+1251 
-1263 LKSVTVGVYDSNNNL
+1263 
-1278 VTGKTV
+1278 
-1284 APNAKTYN
+1284 
-1292 VRNLDAYVSFG
+1292 
-1303 DLQAGT
+1303 
-1309 YYYRVFATNAA
+1309 
-1320 NTNVAVVNQKFT
+1320 
-1332 VSDGSSTTTDKLSMT
+1332 
-1347 GGVTIPNIKVGN
+1347 
-1359 VVSIRGTVTSASSN
+1359 
-1373 LKSVTAGVYDSNN
+1373 
-1386 KLVTGKTA
+1386 
-1394 TPNAKT
+1394 
-1400 YNVSN
+1400 
-1405 LDAYVDFGS
+1405 

-1501 GKTVKPNAKSY
+1501 GKTAKPNAKSY

-1556 SGSAQNKDK
+1556 SGSAQSKDK

-1579 GKAVSIRGTVKSATS
+1579 GKAVSIRGTVKSGTS

-1601 GVFSSSGN
+1601 GVFTSSGN

-1641 YYYSVIATNGSYQ
+1641 YYYGVIATNGSYQ

-1662 FTVTK
+1662 FKVTE

>member
-1 MKASSEREWV
+1 
-11 LILNVKFYIIS
+11 
-22 YIFLIVFVRILPPV
+22 
-36 LRKKSGR
+36 
-43 NLQQSATEHIK
+43 
-54 QNALQKGRGIM
+54 M
-65 KNQNQV
+65 KNQNQI

-100 ATEQTEQVEEAVTE
+100 ATEQTEQMEEAVTE
-114 TMPEESAPSDFLS
+114 TMPEESLSSDALS

-134 PDIIQGTPIAIN
+134 PDIIQGTPLAIN

-206 TASNATNQNYT
+206 TASNATNQNYI

-274 VGVYDSKHKMVTGKN
+274 VGVYDSNHKMVTGKN

-325 THANYTVVN
+325 THTNYTVVN
-334 QKFIVSSSSTATDD
+334 QKFTVSSSSTATDD
-348 SIKITNS
+348 SIKITNN
-355 ATIPNITVGKAV
+355 ATIPNIMVGKAV

-384 VGVFDANNTLIT
+384 VGVFDANNTLVT

-439 YEAVNQKF
+439 YEVVNQKF
-447 TVSESGSST
+447 IVSESGSST

-554 NQKFTVSGGS
+554 NQKFTVSDGS
-564 TTTTDTLSMTGGVT
+564 TTTTDTLSMTGG
-578 IPNIKVGNV
+578 I
-587 VSIRGTVTS
+587 
-596 ASSNLKSVT
+596 
-605 VGVYDSNNKLVTGK
+605 
-619 TVAPNAKTYNVR
+619 
-631 NLDAYVSFGNLKA
+631 
-644 GTYYYKVIASNA
+644 
-656 ANTNVAVVNQKFT
+656 
-669 VSDGSSTTTDKL
+669 
-681 SITGGVTIPNIK
+681 TIPNIK

-737 YNIRNLDAYVSFGD
+737 YN
-751 LKAGTY
+751 
-757 YYKVIASNAANTNV
+757 
-771 AIVNQKFTVSDGSST
+771 
-786 TTDKLSITGG
+786 
-796 VTIPN
+796 
-801 IKVGNVVSIRGTVTS
+801 
-816 ASSNLKSVT
+816 
-825 VGVYDSSNKL
+825 
-835 VTGKTVAPNAKTY
+835 
-848 NVRNLDAYVS
+848 VRNLDAYVS
-858 FGDLK
+858 FGD
-863 AGTYYYKVIT
+863 
-873 SNAANTNVAV
+873 
-883 VNQKFTVSDGSSTT
+883 
-897 TDTLSI
+897 
-903 TGGVTIPNIKIGNV
+903 
-917 VSIRGTVTSAS
+917 
-928 SNLKSVTVGVYDS
+928 
-941 NNKLVTGKTVAPN
+941 
-954 AKTYNVRNLDAYVSF
+954 
-969 GDLKAGTYYYKV
+969 
-981 IASNAANT
+981 
-989 NVAVVNQKFTV
+989 
-1000 SDGSS
+1000 
-1005 TTTTDTL
+1005 
-1012 SITGGVTIP
+1012 
-1021 NIKVGNVVSIRGTV
+1021 
-1035 TSTSS
+1035 
-1040 NLKSVT
+1040 
-1046 VGVYDSNN
+1046 
-1054 KLVTGKTATPNAK
+1054 
-1067 TYNIRNLDAY
+1067 
-1077 VDFGSLKAGTYYYKV
+1077 
-1092 FATNATTTNFPVV
+1092 
-1105 EQKFTVSANGG
+1105 
-1116 TTSNTDTLSITGGT
+1116 
-1130 TVPNIKVGNTVV
+1130 
-1142 VQGTIQSKT
+1142 
-1151 SNITSLTVGVF
+1151 
-1162 DQNQKLVT
+1162 
-1170 GKTVHPNVRTYN
+1170 
-1182 VHNLDYY
+1182 
-1189 VNFGDLK
+1189 
-1196 AGTYYYKVIATNGA
+1196 
-1210 YTNQAVVNQKFTVSD
+1210 
-1225 GSSTTTDKLSMT
+1225 
-1237 GGVTIPNIKVGNVV
+1237 
-1251 SIRGTVTSASSN
+1251 
-1263 LKSVTVGVYDSNNNL
+1263 
-1278 VTGKTV
+1278 
-1284 APNAKTYN
+1284 
-1292 VRNLDAYVSFG
+1292 
-1303 DLQAGT
+1303 
-1309 YYYRVFATNAA
+1309 
-1320 NTNVAVVNQKFT
+1320 
-1332 VSDGSSTTTDKLSMT
+1332 
-1347 GGVTIPNIKVGN
+1347 
-1359 VVSIRGTVTSASSN
+1359 
-1373 LKSVTAGVYDSNN
+1373 
-1386 KLVTGKTA
+1386 
-1394 TPNAKT
+1394 
-1400 YNVSN
+1400 
-1405 LDAYVDFGS
+1405 

-1501 GKTVKPNAKSY
+1501 GKTAKPNAKSY

-1549 AFQVKAK
+1549 AFRVKAK
-1556 SGSAQNKDK
+1556 SGSAQSKDK

-1579 GKAVSIRGTVKSATS
+1579 GKAVSIRGTVKSGTS

-1601 GVFSSSGN
+1601 GVFTSSGN

-1641 YYYSVIATNGSYQ
+1641 YYYGVVATNSSYQ

>member
-1 MKASSEREWV
+1 
-11 LILNVKFYIIS
+11 
-22 YIFLIVFVRILPPV
+22 
-36 LRKKSGR
+36 
-43 NLQQSATEHIK
+43 
-54 QNALQKGRGIM
+54 M
-65 KNQNQV
+65 KNQNQI

-92 AAMESVPL
+92 AAMVSTPDP
-100 ATEQTEQVEEAVTE
+100 TEQTKEAVTE
-114 TMPEESAPSDFLS
+114 VLPEEYAPADFLS
-127 ISSNDAI
+127 ISGNDAI
-134 PDIIQGTPIAIN
+134 PNIIQGTPLAIN
-146 GVVKSDFSK
+146 GTVKSDFSK

-206 TASNATNQNYT
+206 TASNATNQNYI

-274 VGVYDSKHKMVTGKN
+274 VGVYDSNHKMVTGKN

-325 THANYTVVN
+325 THTNYTVVN
-334 QKFIVSSSSTATDD
+334 QKFTVSSSSTATDD
-348 SIKITNS
+348 SIKITNN
-355 ATIPNITVGKAV
+355 ATIPNIMVGKAV

-384 VGVFDANNTLIT
+384 VGVFDANNTLVT

-447 TVSESGSST
+447 IVSKSGSST

-554 NQKFTVSGGS
+554 NQKFTVSDGS
-564 TTTTDTLSMTGGVT
+564 TTTTDKLSMTGG
-578 IPNIKVGNV
+578 I
-587 VSIRGTVTS
+587 
-596 ASSNLKSVT
+596 
-605 VGVYDSNNKLVTGK
+605 
-619 TVAPNAKTYNVR
+619 
-631 NLDAYVSFGNLKA
+631 
-644 GTYYYKVIASNA
+644 
-656 ANTNVAVVNQKFT
+656 
-669 VSDGSSTTTDKL
+669 
-681 SITGGVTIPNIK
+681 TIPNIK

-737 YNIRNLDAYVSFGD
+737 YN
-751 LKAGTY
+751 
-757 YYKVIASNAANTNV
+757 
-771 AIVNQKFTVSDGSST
+771 
-786 TTDKLSITGG
+786 
-796 VTIPN
+796 
-801 IKVGNVVSIRGTVTS
+801 
-816 ASSNLKSVT
+816 
-825 VGVYDSSNKL
+825 
-835 VTGKTVAPNAKTY
+835 
-848 NVRNLDAYVS
+848 VRNLDAYVS
-858 FGDLK
+858 FGD
-863 AGTYYYKVIT
+863 
-873 SNAANTNVAV
+873 
-883 VNQKFTVSDGSSTT
+883 
-897 TDTLSI
+897 
-903 TGGVTIPNIKIGNV
+903 
-917 VSIRGTVTSAS
+917 
-928 SNLKSVTVGVYDS
+928 
-941 NNKLVTGKTVAPN
+941 
-954 AKTYNVRNLDAYVSF
+954 
-969 GDLKAGTYYYKV
+969 
-981 IASNAANT
+981 
-989 NVAVVNQKFTV
+989 
-1000 SDGSS
+1000 
-1005 TTTTDTL
+1005 
-1012 SITGGVTIP
+1012 
-1021 NIKVGNVVSIRGTV
+1021 
-1035 TSTSS
+1035 
-1040 NLKSVT
+1040 
-1046 VGVYDSNN
+1046 
-1054 KLVTGKTATPNAK
+1054 
-1067 TYNIRNLDAY
+1067 
-1077 VDFGSLKAGTYYYKV
+1077 
-1092 FATNATTTNFPVV
+1092 
-1105 EQKFTVSANGG
+1105 
-1116 TTSNTDTLSITGGT
+1116 
-1130 TVPNIKVGNTVV
+1130 
-1142 VQGTIQSKT
+1142 
-1151 SNITSLTVGVF
+1151 
-1162 DQNQKLVT
+1162 
-1170 GKTVHPNVRTYN
+1170 
-1182 VHNLDYY
+1182 
-1189 VNFGDLK
+1189 
-1196 AGTYYYKVIATNGA
+1196 
-1210 YTNQAVVNQKFTVSD
+1210 
-1225 GSSTTTDKLSMT
+1225 
-1237 GGVTIPNIKVGNVV
+1237 
-1251 SIRGTVTSASSN
+1251 
-1263 LKSVTVGVYDSNNNL
+1263 
-1278 VTGKTV
+1278 
-1284 APNAKTYN
+1284 
-1292 VRNLDAYVSFG
+1292 
-1303 DLQAGT
+1303 
-1309 YYYRVFATNAA
+1309 
-1320 NTNVAVVNQKFT
+1320 
-1332 VSDGSSTTTDKLSMT
+1332 
-1347 GGVTIPNIKVGN
+1347 
-1359 VVSIRGTVTSASSN
+1359 
-1373 LKSVTAGVYDSNN
+1373 
-1386 KLVTGKTA
+1386 
-1394 TPNAKT
+1394 
-1400 YNVSN
+1400 
-1405 LDAYVDFGS
+1405 

-1501 GKTVKPNAKSY
+1501 GKTAKPNAKSY

-1556 SGSAQNKDK
+1556 SGSAQSKDK

-1579 GKAVSIRGTVKSATS
+1579 GKAVSIRGTVKSGTS

-1601 GVFSSSGN
+1601 GVFTSSGN

-1641 YYYSVIATNGSYQ
+1641 YYYGVVATNSSYQ

>member
-1 MKASSEREWV
+1 
-11 LILNVKFYIIS
+11 
-22 YIFLIVFVRILPPV
+22 
-36 LRKKSGR
+36 
-43 NLQQSATEHIK
+43 
-54 QNALQKGRGIM
+54 M
-65 KNQNQV
+65 KNQKQI
-71 KVFVSV
+71 KIFVSV

-92 AAMESVPL
+92 AAMVSTPDP
-100 ATEQTEQVEEAVTE
+100 TEQTKEAVTE
-114 TMPEESAPSDFLS
+114 VLPEEYAPADFLS
-127 ISSNDAI
+127 ISGNDAI
-134 PDIIQGTPIAIN
+134 PNIIQGTPLAIN
-146 GVVKSDFSK
+146 GTVKSDFSK
-155 ITVLTV
+155 ITVLTA
-161 GVYNAAGEQVIGKT
+161 GVYDATGKQVLGKT

-206 TASNATNQNYT
+206 TASNATNQNYI
-217 VINQSFVVSSD
+217 VINQSFVISSD
-228 PTVQVG
+228 PTVQVE

-274 VGVYDSKHKMVTGKN
+274 VGVYDSNHKMVTGKN

-325 THANYTVVN
+325 THTNYTVVN
-334 QKFIVSSSSTATDD
+334 QKFTVSSSSTATDD
-348 SIKITNS
+348 SIKITNN
-355 ATIPNITVGKAV
+355 ATIPNIMVGKAV

-384 VGVFDANNTLIT
+384 VGVFDANNTLVT

-447 TVSESGSST
+447 IVSKSGSST

-554 NQKFTVSGGS
+554 NQKFTVSDGS
-564 TTTTDTLSMTGGVT
+564 TTTTDKLSMTGGVT
-578 IPNIKVGNV
+578 IPNIKV
-587 VSIRGTVTS
+587 
-596 ASSNLKSVT
+596 
-605 VGVYDSNNKLVTGK
+605 
-619 TVAPNAKTYNVR
+619 
-631 NLDAYVSFGNLKA
+631 
-644 GTYYYKVIASNA
+644 
-656 ANTNVAVVNQKFT
+656 
-669 VSDGSSTTTDKL
+669 
-681 SITGGVTIPNIK
+681 
-693 VGNVVSI
+693 
-700 RGTVTSASSNL
+700 
-711 KSVTVGVYDSNN
+711 
-723 KLVTGKTAT
+723 
-732 PNAKT
+732 
-737 YNIRNLDAYVSFGD
+737 
-751 LKAGTY
+751 
-757 YYKVIASNAANTNV
+757 
-771 AIVNQKFTVSDGSST
+771 
-786 TTDKLSITGG
+786 
-796 VTIPN
+796 
-801 IKVGNVVSIRGTVTS
+801 
-816 ASSNLKSVT
+816 
-825 VGVYDSSNKL
+825 
-835 VTGKTVAPNAKTY
+835 
-848 NVRNLDAYVS
+848 
-858 FGDLK
+858 
-863 AGTYYYKVIT
+863 
-873 SNAANTNVAV
+873 
-883 VNQKFTVSDGSSTT
+883 
-897 TDTLSI
+897 
-903 TGGVTIPNIKIGNV
+903 GNV

-1005 TTTTDTL
+1005 TTTTDKL
-1012 SITGGVTIP
+1012 SI
-1021 NIKVGNVVSIRGTV
+1021 
-1035 TSTSS
+1035 
-1040 NLKSVT
+1040 
-1046 VGVYDSNN
+1046 
-1054 KLVTGKTATPNAK
+1054 
-1067 TYNIRNLDAY
+1067 
-1077 VDFGSLKAGTYYYKV
+1077 
-1092 FATNATTTNFPVV
+1092 
-1105 EQKFTVSANGG
+1105 
-1116 TTSNTDTLSITGGT
+1116 
-1130 TVPNIKVGNTVV
+1130 
-1142 VQGTIQSKT
+1142 
-1151 SNITSLTVGVF
+1151 
-1162 DQNQKLVT
+1162 
-1170 GKTVHPNVRTYN
+1170 
-1182 VHNLDYY
+1182 
-1189 VNFGDLK
+1189 
-1196 AGTYYYKVIATNGA
+1196 
-1210 YTNQAVVNQKFTVSD
+1210 
-1225 GSSTTTDKLSMT
+1225 T

-1263 LKSVTVGVYDSNNNL
+1263 LKSVTVGVYDSNNKL
-1278 VTGKTV
+1278 VTGKT
-1284 APNAKTYN
+1284 ATPNAKTYN

-1303 DLQAGT
+1303 D
-1309 YYYRVFATNAA
+1309 
-1320 NTNVAVVNQKFT
+1320 
-1332 VSDGSSTTTDKLSMT
+1332 
-1347 GGVTIPNIKVGN
+1347 
-1359 VVSIRGTVTSASSN
+1359 
-1373 LKSVTAGVYDSNN
+1373 
-1386 KLVTGKTA
+1386 
-1394 TPNAKT
+1394 
-1400 YNVSN
+1400 
-1405 LDAYVDFGS
+1405 

-1501 GKTVKPNAKSY
+1501 GKTAKPNAKSY

-1556 SGSAQNKDK
+1556 SGSAQSKDK
-1565 LTLSGGTTIPNIKV
+1565 LTLSGGRTIPNIKV

-1601 GVFSSSGN
+1601 GVFTASGN
-1609 LVTGKTV
+1609 FVTGKTV
-1616 RPNAKS
+1616 KPNAKS
-1622 YDIHQVDAYVN
+1622 YDVSRLDNYVN
-1633 FNLLSPDT
+1633 FNILSADT
-1641 YYYSVIATNGSYQ
+1641 YYYGIIATNGSYQ

-1662 FTVTK
+1662 FKVTE

>member
-1 MKASSEREWV
+1 MKASSEWEWV
-11 LILNVKFYIIS
+11 LVLNVKFYIIS
-22 YIFLIVFVRILPPV
+22 YIFLIIFENILPPV

-43 NLQQSATEHIK
+43 NLQQSATEHIE

-65 KNQNQV
+65 KNQNQI

-92 AAMESVPL
+92 AAMVSTPDP
-100 ATEQTEQVEEAVTE
+100 TEQTKEAVTE
-114 TMPEESAPSDFLS
+114 VLPEEYAPADFLS
-127 ISSNDAI
+127 ISGNDAI
-134 PDIIQGTPIAIN
+134 PNIIQGTPLAIN
-146 GVVKSDFSK
+146 GTVKSDFSK
-155 ITVLTV
+155 ITVLTA
-161 GVYNAAGEQVIGKT
+161 GVYDATGKQVLGKT
-175 LSPNQVEY
+175 LSPNQVEFN
-183 DLQNLNDALPF
+183 LQSLNDDLPF
-194 ENLQAG
+194 ETLQAG
-200 TYQYRV
+200 TYHYRV
-206 TASNATNQNYT
+206 TASNATHQDFT

-274 VGVYDSKHKMVTGKN
+274 VGVYDGNHKMVTGKN

-325 THANYTVVN
+325 THTNYTVVN
-334 QKFIVSSSSTATDD
+334 QKFTVSSSSTATDD
-348 SIKITNS
+348 SIKITNN
-355 ATIPNITVGKAV
+355 ATIPNIMVGKAV

-384 VGVFDANNTLIT
+384 VGVFDANNTLVT

-447 TVSESGSST
+447 IVSESGSST

-554 NQKFTVSGGS
+554 NQKFTVSDDS
-564 TTTTDTLSMTGGVT
+564 T
-578 IPNIKVGNV
+578 
-587 VSIRGTVTS
+587 
-596 ASSNLKSVT
+596 
-605 VGVYDSNNKLVTGK
+605 
-619 TVAPNAKTYNVR
+619 
-631 NLDAYVSFGNLKA
+631 
-644 GTYYYKVIASNA
+644 
-656 ANTNVAVVNQKFT
+656 
-669 VSDGSSTTTDKL
+669 TTTDKL
-681 SITGGVTIPNIK
+681 SMTGGVTIPNIK

-737 YNIRNLDAYVSFGD
+737 YN
-751 LKAGTY
+751 
-757 YYKVIASNAANTNV
+757 
-771 AIVNQKFTVSDGSST
+771 
-786 TTDKLSITGG
+786 
-796 VTIPN
+796 
-801 IKVGNVVSIRGTVTS
+801 
-816 ASSNLKSVT
+816 
-825 VGVYDSSNKL
+825 
-835 VTGKTVAPNAKTY
+835 
-848 NVRNLDAYVS
+848 VRNLDAYVS
-858 FGDLK
+858 FGD
-863 AGTYYYKVIT
+863 
-873 SNAANTNVAV
+873 
-883 VNQKFTVSDGSSTT
+883 
-897 TDTLSI
+897 
-903 TGGVTIPNIKIGNV
+903 
-917 VSIRGTVTSAS
+917 
-928 SNLKSVTVGVYDS
+928 
-941 NNKLVTGKTVAPN
+941 
-954 AKTYNVRNLDAYVSF
+954 
-969 GDLKAGTYYYKV
+969 
-981 IASNAANT
+981 
-989 NVAVVNQKFTV
+989 
-1000 SDGSS
+1000 
-1005 TTTTDTL
+1005 
-1012 SITGGVTIP
+1012 
-1021 NIKVGNVVSIRGTV
+1021 
-1035 TSTSS
+1035 
-1040 NLKSVT
+1040 
-1046 VGVYDSNN
+1046 
-1054 KLVTGKTATPNAK
+1054 
-1067 TYNIRNLDAY
+1067 
-1077 VDFGSLKAGTYYYKV
+1077 
-1092 FATNATTTNFPVV
+1092 
-1105 EQKFTVSANGG
+1105 
-1116 TTSNTDTLSITGGT
+1116 
-1130 TVPNIKVGNTVV
+1130 
-1142 VQGTIQSKT
+1142 
-1151 SNITSLTVGVF
+1151 
-1162 DQNQKLVT
+1162 
-1170 GKTVHPNVRTYN
+1170 
-1182 VHNLDYY
+1182 
-1189 VNFGDLK
+1189 
-1196 AGTYYYKVIATNGA
+1196 
-1210 YTNQAVVNQKFTVSD
+1210 
-1225 GSSTTTDKLSMT
+1225 
-1237 GGVTIPNIKVGNVV
+1237 
-1251 SIRGTVTSASSN
+1251 
-1263 LKSVTVGVYDSNNNL
+1263 
-1278 VTGKTV
+1278 
-1284 APNAKTYN
+1284 
-1292 VRNLDAYVSFG
+1292 
-1303 DLQAGT
+1303 
-1309 YYYRVFATNAA
+1309 
-1320 NTNVAVVNQKFT
+1320 
-1332 VSDGSSTTTDKLSMT
+1332 
-1347 GGVTIPNIKVGN
+1347 
-1359 VVSIRGTVTSASSN
+1359 
-1373 LKSVTAGVYDSNN
+1373 
-1386 KLVTGKTA
+1386 
-1394 TPNAKT
+1394 
-1400 YNVSN
+1400 
-1405 LDAYVDFGS
+1405 

-1434 PVVEQKFTV
+1434 PVVEQKFKV

-1501 GKTVKPNAKSY
+1501 GKTAKPNAKSY

-1556 SGSAQNKDK
+1556 SGSAQSKDK

-1579 GKAVSIRGTVKSATS
+1579 GKAVSIRGTVKSGTS

-1601 GVFSSSGN
+1601 GVFTSSGN

-1641 YYYSVIATNGSYQ
+1641 YYYGVVATNSSYQ

>member
-1 MKASSEREWV
+1 
-11 LILNVKFYIIS
+11 
-22 YIFLIVFVRILPPV
+22 
-36 LRKKSGR
+36 
-43 NLQQSATEHIK
+43 
-54 QNALQKGRGIM
+54 M
-65 KNQNQV
+65 KNQNQI

-100 ATEQTEQVEEAVTE
+100 ATEQTEQMEEAVTE
-114 TMPEESAPSDFLS
+114 TMPEESLSSDALS

-175 LSPNQVEY
+175 LSPNQVEC

-206 TASNATNQNYT
+206 TASNATNQNYI

-274 VGVYDSKHKMVTGKN
+274 VGVYDSNHKMVTGKN

-325 THANYTVVN
+325 THTNYTVVN
-334 QKFIVSSSSTATDD
+334 QKFTVSSSSTATDD
-348 SIKITNS
+348 SIKITNN
-355 ATIPNITVGKAV
+355 ATIPNIMVGKAV

-384 VGVFDANNTLIT
+384 VGVFDANNTLVT

-447 TVSESGSST
+447 IVSESGSST

-485 SATSNITKLIVGIYR
+485 SATSKITKLIVGIYR

-554 NQKFTVSGGS
+554 NQKFTVSDGS
-564 TTTTDTLSMTGGVT
+564 TTTTDNLSM
-578 IPNIKVGNV
+578 
-587 VSIRGTVTS
+587 
-596 ASSNLKSVT
+596 
-605 VGVYDSNNKLVTGK
+605 
-619 TVAPNAKTYNVR
+619 
-631 NLDAYVSFGNLKA
+631 
-644 GTYYYKVIASNA
+644 
-656 ANTNVAVVNQKFT
+656 
-669 VSDGSSTTTDKL
+669 
-681 SITGGVTIPNIK
+681 TGGVTIPNIK

-737 YNIRNLDAYVSFGD
+737 YN
-751 LKAGTY
+751 
-757 YYKVIASNAANTNV
+757 
-771 AIVNQKFTVSDGSST
+771 
-786 TTDKLSITGG
+786 
-796 VTIPN
+796 
-801 IKVGNVVSIRGTVTS
+801 
-816 ASSNLKSVT
+816 
-825 VGVYDSSNKL
+825 
-835 VTGKTVAPNAKTY
+835 
-848 NVRNLDAYVS
+848 VRNLDAYVS
-858 FGDLK
+858 FGD
-863 AGTYYYKVIT
+863 
-873 SNAANTNVAV
+873 
-883 VNQKFTVSDGSSTT
+883 
-897 TDTLSI
+897 
-903 TGGVTIPNIKIGNV
+903 
-917 VSIRGTVTSAS
+917 
-928 SNLKSVTVGVYDS
+928 
-941 NNKLVTGKTVAPN
+941 
-954 AKTYNVRNLDAYVSF
+954 
-969 GDLKAGTYYYKV
+969 
-981 IASNAANT
+981 
-989 NVAVVNQKFTV
+989 
-1000 SDGSS
+1000 
-1005 TTTTDTL
+1005 
-1012 SITGGVTIP
+1012 
-1021 NIKVGNVVSIRGTV
+1021 
-1035 TSTSS
+1035 
-1040 NLKSVT
+1040 
-1046 VGVYDSNN
+1046 
-1054 KLVTGKTATPNAK
+1054 
-1067 TYNIRNLDAY
+1067 
-1077 VDFGSLKAGTYYYKV
+1077 
-1092 FATNATTTNFPVV
+1092 
-1105 EQKFTVSANGG
+1105 
-1116 TTSNTDTLSITGGT
+1116 
-1130 TVPNIKVGNTVV
+1130 
-1142 VQGTIQSKT
+1142 
-1151 SNITSLTVGVF
+1151 
-1162 DQNQKLVT
+1162 
-1170 GKTVHPNVRTYN
+1170 
-1182 VHNLDYY
+1182 
-1189 VNFGDLK
+1189 
-1196 AGTYYYKVIATNGA
+1196 
-1210 YTNQAVVNQKFTVSD
+1210 
-1225 GSSTTTDKLSMT
+1225 
-1237 GGVTIPNIKVGNVV
+1237 
-1251 SIRGTVTSASSN
+1251 
-1263 LKSVTVGVYDSNNNL
+1263 
-1278 VTGKTV
+1278 
-1284 APNAKTYN
+1284 
-1292 VRNLDAYVSFG
+1292 
-1303 DLQAGT
+1303 
-1309 YYYRVFATNAA
+1309 
-1320 NTNVAVVNQKFT
+1320 
-1332 VSDGSSTTTDKLSMT
+1332 
-1347 GGVTIPNIKVGN
+1347 
-1359 VVSIRGTVTSASSN
+1359 
-1373 LKSVTAGVYDSNN
+1373 
-1386 KLVTGKTA
+1386 
-1394 TPNAKT
+1394 
-1400 YNVSN
+1400 
-1405 LDAYVDFGS
+1405 

-1501 GKTVKPNAKSY
+1501 GKTAKPNAKSY

-1536 VSNGTKTQQLVNQ
+1536 VTNGTTSQHLVNQ

-1556 SGSAQNKDK
+1556 GGSSQSQDR
-1565 LTLSGGTTIPNIKV
+1565 LTLSGGRTIPNIKV

-1601 GVFSSSGN
+1601 GVFTASGN
-1609 LVTGKTV
+1609 FVTGKTV
-1616 RPNAKS
+1616 KPNAKS
-1622 YDIHQVDAYVN
+1622 YDVSRLDNYVN
-1633 FNLLSPDT
+1633 FNILSADT
-1641 YYYSVIATNGSYQ
+1641 YYYGIIATNGSYQ

-1662 FTVTK
+1662 FKVTE

>member
-1 MKASSEREWV
+1 
-11 LILNVKFYIIS
+11 
-22 YIFLIVFVRILPPV
+22 
-36 LRKKSGR
+36 
-43 NLQQSATEHIK
+43 
-54 QNALQKGRGIM
+54 M
-65 KNQNQV
+65 KNQNQI

-100 ATEQTEQVEEAVTE
+100 ATEQTEQMEEAVTE
-114 TMPEESAPSDFLS
+114 TMPEESLSSDALS

-134 PDIIQGTPIAIN
+134 PDIIQGTPLAIN
-146 GVVKSDFSK
+146 GTVKSDFSK
-155 ITVLTV
+155 IIVLTA
-161 GVYNAAGEQVIGKT
+161 GVYDATGKQVLGKT
-175 LSPNQVEY
+175 LSPNQVEFN
-183 DLQNLNDALPF
+183 LQSLNDDLPF
-194 ENLQAG
+194 ETLQAG
-200 TYQYRV
+200 TYHYRV
-206 TASNATNQNYT
+206 TASNATHQDFT

-274 VGVYDSKHKMVTGKN
+274 VGVYDSNHKMVTGKN

-325 THANYTVVN
+325 THTNYTVVN
-334 QKFIVSSSSTATDD
+334 QKFTVSSSSSTATDD
-348 SIKITNS
+348 SIKITNN
-355 ATIPNITVGKAV
+355 ATIPNIMVGKAV

-384 VGVFDANNTLIT
+384 VGVFDANNTLVT

-447 TVSESGSST
+447 IVSKSGSST

-554 NQKFTVSGGS
+554 NQKFTVSDGS
-564 TTTTDTLSMTGGVT
+564 TTTTDKLSMTGGIT
-578 IPNIKVGNV
+578 IPNIKV
-587 VSIRGTVTS
+587 
-596 ASSNLKSVT
+596 
-605 VGVYDSNNKLVTGK
+605 
-619 TVAPNAKTYNVR
+619 
-631 NLDAYVSFGNLKA
+631 
-644 GTYYYKVIASNA
+644 
-656 ANTNVAVVNQKFT
+656 
-669 VSDGSSTTTDKL
+669 
-681 SITGGVTIPNIK
+681 
-693 VGNVVSI
+693 
-700 RGTVTSASSNL
+700 
-711 KSVTVGVYDSNN
+711 
-723 KLVTGKTAT
+723 
-732 PNAKT
+732 
-737 YNIRNLDAYVSFGD
+737 
-751 LKAGTY
+751 
-757 YYKVIASNAANTNV
+757 
-771 AIVNQKFTVSDGSST
+771 
-786 TTDKLSITGG
+786 
-796 VTIPN
+796 
-801 IKVGNVVSIRGTVTS
+801 
-816 ASSNLKSVT
+816 
-825 VGVYDSSNKL
+825 
-835 VTGKTVAPNAKTY
+835 
-848 NVRNLDAYVS
+848 
-858 FGDLK
+858 
-863 AGTYYYKVIT
+863 
-873 SNAANTNVAV
+873 
-883 VNQKFTVSDGSSTT
+883 
-897 TDTLSI
+897 
-903 TGGVTIPNIKIGNV
+903 GNV

-1000 SDGSS
+1000 SDGS
-1005 TTTTDTL
+1005 T
-1012 SITGGVTIP
+1012 
-1021 NIKVGNVVSIRGTV
+1021 
-1035 TSTSS
+1035 
-1040 NLKSVT
+1040 
-1046 VGVYDSNN
+1046 
-1054 KLVTGKTATPNAK
+1054 
-1067 TYNIRNLDAY
+1067 
-1077 VDFGSLKAGTYYYKV
+1077 
-1092 FATNATTTNFPVV
+1092 
-1105 EQKFTVSANGG
+1105 
-1116 TTSNTDTLSITGGT
+1116 
-1130 TVPNIKVGNTVV
+1130 
-1142 VQGTIQSKT
+1142 
-1151 SNITSLTVGVF
+1151 
-1162 DQNQKLVT
+1162 
-1170 GKTVHPNVRTYN
+1170 
-1182 VHNLDYY
+1182 
-1189 VNFGDLK
+1189 
-1196 AGTYYYKVIATNGA
+1196 
-1210 YTNQAVVNQKFTVSD
+1210 
-1225 GSSTTTDKLSMT
+1225 TTTDKLSIT

-1263 LKSVTVGVYDSNNNL
+1263 LKSVTVGVYDSNNKL

-1303 DLQAGT
+1303 DLKAGT
-1309 YYYRVFATNAA
+1309 YYYKVIASNAA

-1332 VSDGSSTTTDKLSMT
+1332 VSDGSTTTTDKLSIT

-1373 LKSVTAGVYDSNN
+1373 LKSVTVGVYDSNNKLVTGKTVAPNAKTYNVRNLDAYVSFGDLKAGTYYYKVIASNAANTNVAVVNQKFTVSDGSTTTTDKLSMTGGVTIPNIKVGNVVSIRGIVTSASSNLKSVTVGVYDSNN

-1400 YNVSN
+1400 YNVRN
-1405 LDAYVDFGS
+1405 LDAYVSFGDLKAGTYYYKVIAS
-1414 LKAGTYYYRV
+1414 NAANTNVAVVNQKFTVSDGSSTTTTDKLSITGGVTIPNIKVGNVVSIRGTVTSASSNLKSVTVGVYDSNNKLVTGKTATPNAKTYNVRNLDAYVSFGDLKAGTYYYRV

-1443 SANGST
+1443 SANEST

-1501 GKTVKPNAKSY
+1501 GKTAKPNAKSY

-1556 SGSAQNKDK
+1556 NGSSQSQDR
-1565 LTLSGGTTIPNIKV
+1565 LTLSGGRTIPNIKV
-1579 GKAVSIRGTVKSATS
+1579 GKAVSIRGTVKSGTS

-1601 GVFSSSGN
+1601 GVFTSSGN

-1641 YYYSVIATNGSYQ
+1641 YYYGVVATNSSYQ

>member
-1 MKASSEREWV
+1 
-11 LILNVKFYIIS
+11 
-22 YIFLIVFVRILPPV
+22 
-36 LRKKSGR
+36 
-43 NLQQSATEHIK
+43 
-54 QNALQKGRGIM
+54 M

-92 AAMESVPL
+92 AAMVSTPDP
-100 ATEQTEQVEEAVTE
+100 TEQTKEAVTE
-114 TMPEESAPSDFLS
+114 VLPEEYAPADFLS
-127 ISSNDAI
+127 ISGNDAI
-134 PDIIQGTPIAIN
+134 PDIIRGTPIAIN

-175 LSPNQVEY
+175 LSPNQVEC

-206 TASNATNQNYT
+206 TASNATNQNYI

-274 VGVYDSKHKMVTGKN
+274 VGVYDSNHKMVTGKN

-325 THANYTVVN
+325 THTNYTVVN
-334 QKFIVSSSSTATDD
+334 QKFTVSSSSTATDD
-348 SIKITNS
+348 SIKITNN
-355 ATIPNITVGKAV
+355 ATIPNIMVGKAV

-384 VGVFDANNTLIT
+384 VGVFDANNTLVT

-439 YEAVNQKF
+439 YEVVNQKF
-447 TVSESGSST
+447 IVSESGSST

-500 EDGTSVTGRTVVP
+500 EDGTSVTGRTIVP

-554 NQKFTVSGGS
+554 NQKFTVSDGS
-564 TTTTDTLSMTGGVT
+564 TTTTDKLSMTGGVT
-578 IPNIKVGNV
+578 IPNIKV
-587 VSIRGTVTS
+587 
-596 ASSNLKSVT
+596 
-605 VGVYDSNNKLVTGK
+605 
-619 TVAPNAKTYNVR
+619 
-631 NLDAYVSFGNLKA
+631 
-644 GTYYYKVIASNA
+644 
-656 ANTNVAVVNQKFT
+656 
-669 VSDGSSTTTDKL
+669 
-681 SITGGVTIPNIK
+681 
-693 VGNVVSI
+693 
-700 RGTVTSASSNL
+700 
-711 KSVTVGVYDSNN
+711 
-723 KLVTGKTAT
+723 
-732 PNAKT
+732 
-737 YNIRNLDAYVSFGD
+737 
-751 LKAGTY
+751 
-757 YYKVIASNAANTNV
+757 
-771 AIVNQKFTVSDGSST
+771 
-786 TTDKLSITGG
+786 
-796 VTIPN
+796 
-801 IKVGNVVSIRGTVTS
+801 
-816 ASSNLKSVT
+816 
-825 VGVYDSSNKL
+825 
-835 VTGKTVAPNAKTY
+835 
-848 NVRNLDAYVS
+848 
-858 FGDLK
+858 
-863 AGTYYYKVIT
+863 
-873 SNAANTNVAV
+873 
-883 VNQKFTVSDGSSTT
+883 
-897 TDTLSI
+897 
-903 TGGVTIPNIKIGNV
+903 GNV

-1005 TTTTDTL
+1005 TTT
-1012 SITGGVTIP
+1012 
-1021 NIKVGNVVSIRGTV
+1021 
-1035 TSTSS
+1035 
-1040 NLKSVT
+1040 
-1046 VGVYDSNN
+1046 
-1054 KLVTGKTATPNAK
+1054 
-1067 TYNIRNLDAY
+1067 
-1077 VDFGSLKAGTYYYKV
+1077 
-1092 FATNATTTNFPVV
+1092 
-1105 EQKFTVSANGG
+1105 
-1116 TTSNTDTLSITGGT
+1116 
-1130 TVPNIKVGNTVV
+1130 
-1142 VQGTIQSKT
+1142 
-1151 SNITSLTVGVF
+1151 
-1162 DQNQKLVT
+1162 
-1170 GKTVHPNVRTYN
+1170 
-1182 VHNLDYY
+1182 
-1189 VNFGDLK
+1189 
-1196 AGTYYYKVIATNGA
+1196 
-1210 YTNQAVVNQKFTVSD
+1210 
-1225 GSSTTTDKLSMT
+1225 DKLSMT

-1263 LKSVTVGVYDSNNNL
+1263 LKSVTVGVYDSNNKL
-1278 VTGKTV
+1278 VTGKT
-1284 APNAKTYN
+1284 ATPNAKTYN

-1303 DLQAGT
+1303 D
-1309 YYYRVFATNAA
+1309 
-1320 NTNVAVVNQKFT
+1320 
-1332 VSDGSSTTTDKLSMT
+1332 
-1347 GGVTIPNIKVGN
+1347 
-1359 VVSIRGTVTSASSN
+1359 
-1373 LKSVTAGVYDSNN
+1373 
-1386 KLVTGKTA
+1386 
-1394 TPNAKT
+1394 
-1400 YNVSN
+1400 
-1405 LDAYVDFGS
+1405 

-1501 GKTVKPNAKSY
+1501 GKTAKPNAKSY

-1556 SGSAQNKDK
+1556 SGSAQSKDK

-1579 GKAVSIRGTVKSATS
+1579 GKAVSIRGTVKSGTS

-1641 YYYSVIATNGSYQ
+1641 YYYGVIATNSSYQ